1 MKKKILAALMAA
13 VMLFTILPLGT
24 LDTAW
29 AEERASATAGE
40 GSVSGGKLL
49 EGYLYR
55 LAGMD
60 IRSYENGFNS
70 SSMAAT
76 YSAKANLNAEE
87 KTVYNTLKAEIEK
100 IASGQRKDTNI
111 KTSGV
116 LGSQASADKVWH
128 ALLSDLPYELYWH
141 DKVIGINYVY
151 ILAAD
156 NTPFKDVT
164 FSFAVAQEF
173 RGKDMTTTNIPNV
186 PAAVQTAR
194 SVVAANASKS
204 DHDKL
209 QAYRQYIC
217 DQVSYNYAA
226 ARGEYANGYGNP
238 WQLLWV
244 FDGDSTTNVVCEGYA
259 KSFKYLCDL
268 TEESNGW
275 TGDVETI
282 NVTGTMGTE
291 NHMWNIVRIGG
302 GNYLVDVTNCDTGM
316 KGYPQKLFL
325 RGAVGDGISYTVEN
339 TVYTYG
345 TETRTGFAAADL
357 KLSGTDY
364 TPAATTLTAPT
375 VTLKADAASG
385 QPVISWTRV
394 NGAAQYEIY
403 RSATGK
409 ANSFS
414 IIRRTSALTYTDVNA
429 AAGNTYYYVVRAM
442 KGSGSSAVYS
452 KFSPAQSIQ
461 YAITSLNAP
470 TMTLTSA
477 ASGQPV
483 ISWTRVNG
491 AAQYEIYRSATG
503 KANSFSIIRRTS
515 ALTYTDVNAA
525 AGNTYYYVVRAI
537 SGSVKSAFCPAQSIQ
552 YAVAS
557 LNAPTMTLTSAAS
570 GQPVISWTKVNGAA
584 QYEVYRS
591 TNGKNFSI
599 IRRTAALSYTDTSA
613 AAGTTYYYQVRAI
626 NGSVKSAFCPAQ
638 SIQYA
643 ITSLNAPT
651 MTLTSAASGQPVVSW
666 TKVNGAA
673 QYEVY
678 RSATGKANSF
688 SIIRRTSALTYTDV
702 NAAAGNTYYYVV
714 RAINGSVKSAF
725 CAAQSIQYA
734 VASLNAPTM
743 TLTSAASGQPV
754 VSWTKVNGAAQYEV
768 YRSTNGKNF
777 SIIRRTAALSYT
789 DTSAAA
795 GTTYYYQVR
804 AINGSVK
811 SAFCAAQSIQYAVAS
826 LNAPTMTLTS
836 AASGQPVVSWTKVN
850 GAAQYEVYRSTNGKN
865 FSIVR
870 RTAALSFTDTS
881 AAAGTTYYYQVRAI
895 NGSVKSDFCA
905 AQSISLT
912 VSEYAGECGS
922 RATWR
927 LTDDGVLTISG
938 KDGIYEYG
946 WYEEDDV
953 YHPAPWA
960 EEGMPAVKKL
970 VVNSGIT
977 YIGSSAFE
985 GLDQLV
991 SVSLPDTM
999 EYIGWNAFR
1008 DCASLTSIVIPEG
1021 TKYLYGDA
1029 FIGCTSLRSVK
1040 LPSTLEDI
1048 GGCIFQGCTS
1058 LRDIVLPEGLS
1069 VITWRMFDGCTS
1081 LRSITIPGSVM
1092 AIYDDAF
1099 SGCTALTSV
1108 IFGGSRTDWENMTF
1122 NTGNDAL
1129 RRATPTCTG
1138 STALAAPVV
1147 TGSTN
1152 RSGMPLIQWNKVSGA
1167 ARYQLWC
1174 SRIYDDFGAVAYDLH
1189 ADWDEEWFWDGNCCS
1204 YLNNGSLEDGVT
1216 YSYKVRAVDANGNVG
1231 AFSKEIRITFEPVLA
1246 TPVISVTTNAQY
1258 QPVLAWDKVSGAGYY
1273 EVWRWCE
1280 EDETDQCI
1288 RRTAGLTWTDTTAEL
1303 GKTYWYYLR
1312 AYSPDWNFT
1321 TDTGSYYSA
1330 WSYSMRW
1337 DVLDTPEITE
1347 VYSPEAGKAVL
1358 GWTKVSGADQ
1368 YEIYRSTDG
1377 ENYSIVRRTAALTW
1391 TDTTVQSGRVYY
1403 KIRAVVN
1410 VGSAKGYSDFLW
1422 TNFFVR

>member
-13 VMLFTILPLGT
+13 VMLFAALPLGT

-76 YSAKANLNAEE
+76 YSAKANLNTEE
-87 KTVYNTLKAEIEK
+87 QTVYNTLKAEIEK

-111 KTSGV
+111 KTTGV

-141 DKVIGINYVY
+141 DKVIGINYAY

-173 RGKDMTTTNIPNV
+173 RGKDVTTTNIPNV

-194 SVVAANASKS
+194 SVVAANASKA

-226 ARGEYANGYGNP
+226 ARGEYANSYGNP

-282 NVTGTMGTE
+282 SVTGTMGTE

-375 VTLKADAASG
+375 MTLKADAASG
-385 QPVISWTRV
+385 QPVISWSKV
-394 NGAAQYEIY
+394 GGA
-403 RSATGK
+403 T
-409 ANSFS
+409 
-414 IIRRTSALTYTDVNA
+414 
-429 AAGNTYYYVVRAM
+429 
-442 KGSGSSAVYS
+442 
-452 KFSPAQSIQ
+452 
-461 YAITSLNAP
+461 
-470 TMTLTSA
+470 
-477 ASGQPV
+477 
-483 ISWTRVNG
+483 
-491 AAQYEIYRSATG
+491 
-503 KANSFSIIRRTS
+503 
-515 ALTYTDVNAA
+515 
-525 AGNTYYYVVRAI
+525 
-537 SGSVKSAFCPAQSIQ
+537 
-552 YAVAS
+552 
-557 LNAPTMTLTSAAS
+557 
-570 GQPVISWTKVNGAA
+570 
-584 QYEVYRS
+584 
-591 TNGKNFSI
+591 
-599 IRRTAALSYTDTSA
+599 
-613 AAGTTYYYQVRAI
+613 
-626 NGSVKSAFCPAQ
+626 
-638 SIQYA
+638 
-643 ITSLNAPT
+643 
-651 MTLTSAASGQPVVSW
+651 
-666 TKVNGAA
+666 

-734 VASLNAPTM
+734 VTSLNAPTM
-743 TLTSAASGQPV
+743 TLKADAASGQPV
-754 VSWTKVNGAAQYEV
+754 VSWAKVSGAAQYEV

-777 SIIRRTAALSYT
+777 SIVRRTAALSYT
-789 DTSAAA
+789 DTNAAA
-795 GTTYYYQVR
+795 GATYYYQVR

-811 SAFCAAQSIQYAVAS
+811 SDFCAAQSIQYAVAS

-836 AASGQPVVSWTKVN
+836 AASGQPVVSWTKVS

-870 RTAALSFTDTS
+870 RTAALSYTDTS
-881 AAAGTTYYYQVRAI
+881 AAAGATYYYQVRAI
-895 NGSVKSDFCA
+895 NGDVKSDFSP

-938 KDGIYEYG
+938 KDGIYNYG

-977 YIGSSAFE
+977 YIGDSAFE

-999 EYIGWNAFR
+999 EYIGWSAFS

-1021 TKYLYGDA
+1021 IDGLCDFTFA
-1029 FIGCTSLRSVK
+1029 RCTSLRSVK
-1040 LPSTLEDI
+1040 LPSTMRWID
-1048 GGCIFQGCTS
+1048 GCIFSGCTS
-1058 LRDIVLPEGLS
+1058 LQDIVLPEGLTD
-1069 VITWRMFDGCTS
+1069 ITWQMFKDCTS
-1081 LRSITIPGSVM
+1081 LRSITIPGSIMSVSN
-1092 AIYDDAF
+1092 DAF

-1129 RRATPTCTG
+1129 RRVTPTCTG

-1258 QPVLAWDKVSGAGYY
+1258 QPVLTWDKVSGAGYY

-1330 WSYSMRW
+1330 WGYSMRW
-1337 DVLDTPEITE
+1337 DVLDMPKLTE
-1347 VYSPEAGKAVL
+1347 AYSPEVGKAVI

-1391 TDTTVQSGRVYY
+1391 TDTTVQSGQVYY

-1422 TNFFVR
+1422 TSFFVR

>member
-40 GSVSGGKLL
+40 GSISGGKLL

-111 KTSGV
+111 KTTGV

-141 DKVIGINYVY
+141 DKVIGINYAY
-151 ILAAD
+151 TLAAD

-173 RGKDMTTTNIPNV
+173 RGKDMATTNIPNV

-226 ARGEYANGYGNP
+226 ARGEYANSYGNP

-385 QPVISWTRV
+385 QPVIRWSKV
-394 NGAAQYEIY
+394 GGATKYEVY

-442 KGSGSSAVYS
+442 KDSGSSAVYS

-483 ISWTRVNG
+483 I
-491 AAQYEIYRSATG
+491 
-503 KANSFSIIRRTS
+503 
-515 ALTYTDVNAA
+515 
-525 AGNTYYYVVRAI
+525 
-537 SGSVKSAFCPAQSIQ
+537 
-552 YAVAS
+552 
-557 LNAPTMTLTSAAS
+557 
-570 GQPVISWTKVNGAA
+570 
-584 QYEVYRS
+584 
-591 TNGKNFSI
+591 
-599 IRRTAALSYTDTSA
+599 
-613 AAGTTYYYQVRAI
+613 
-626 NGSVKSAFCPAQ
+626 
-638 SIQYA
+638 
-643 ITSLNAPT
+643 
-651 MTLTSAASGQPVVSW
+651 SW

-725 CAAQSIQYA
+725 C
-734 VASLNAPTM
+734 P
-743 TLTSAASGQPV
+743 
-754 VSWTKVNGAAQYEV
+754 
-768 YRSTNGKNF
+768 
-777 SIIRRTAALSYT
+777 
-789 DTSAAA
+789 
-795 GTTYYYQVR
+795 
-804 AINGSVK
+804 
-811 SAFCAAQSIQYAVAS
+811 
-826 LNAPTMTLTS
+826 
-836 AASGQPVVSWTKVN
+836 
-850 GAAQYEVYRSTNGKN
+850 
-865 FSIVR
+865 
-870 RTAALSFTDTS
+870 
-881 AAAGTTYYYQVRAI
+881 
-895 NGSVKSDFCA
+895 

-912 VSEYAGECGS
+912 VSEYGGECGS

-946 WYEEDDV
+946 WYGEDDV

-977 YIGSSAFE
+977 YIGSSTFE
-985 GLDQLV
+985 GLDQLT

-999 EYIGWNAFR
+999 EYIGWGAFS
-1008 DCASLTSIVIPEG
+1008 DCASLTSIVVPEG
-1021 TKYLYGDA
+1021 IKVLYA
-1029 FIGCTSLRSVK
+1029 NTFARCTSLRSVK
-1040 LPSTLEDI
+1040 LPSTLEWIND
-1048 GGCIFQGCTS
+1048 CIFSGCTS
-1058 LRDIVLPEGLS
+1058 LQDIVLPEG
-1069 VITWRMFDGCTS
+1069 IDYIPWRMFDGCTS
-1081 LRSITIPGSVM
+1081 LRSVTIPGSIMSVSN
-1092 AIYDDAF
+1092 DAF

-1129 RRATPTCTG
+1129 RRVTPTCTG

-1147 TGSTN
+1147 TGSTD
-1152 RSGMPLIQWNKVSGA
+1152 RSGMPLVQWNKVSGA
-1167 ARYQLWC
+1167 AKYQLWC

-1258 QPVLAWDKVSGAGYY
+1258 QPVLTWDKVSGAGYY

-1280 EDETDQCI
+1280 EDGTDQCI

-1330 WSYSMRW
+1330 WGYSMRW

>member
-40 GSVSGGKLL
+40 GSISGGKLL

-87 KTVYNTLKAEIEK
+87 QTVYNTLKAEIEK

-111 KTSGV
+111 KTTGV

-141 DKVIGINYVY
+141 DKVIGINYAY
-151 ILAAD
+151 TLAAD

-385 QPVISWTRV
+385 QPVISWSKV
-394 NGAAQYEIY
+394 GGATQYEVY

-470 TMTLTSA
+470 SMTLTSA

-515 ALTYTDVNAA
+515 ALTYTDTTAA

-537 SGSVKSAFCPAQSIQ
+537 S
-552 YAVAS
+552 
-557 LNAPTMTLTSAAS
+557 
-570 GQPVISWTKVNGAA
+570 
-584 QYEVYRS
+584 
-591 TNGKNFSI
+591 
-599 IRRTAALSYTDTSA
+599 
-613 AAGTTYYYQVRAI
+613 
-626 NGSVKSAFCPAQ
+626 
-638 SIQYA
+638 
-643 ITSLNAPT
+643 
-651 MTLTSAASGQPVVSW
+651 
-666 TKVNGAA
+666 
-673 QYEVY
+673 
-678 RSATGKANSF
+678 
-688 SIIRRTSALTYTDV
+688 
-702 NAAAGNTYYYVV
+702 
-714 RAINGSVKSAF
+714 
-725 CAAQSIQYA
+725 
-734 VASLNAPTM
+734 
-743 TLTSAASGQPV
+743 
-754 VSWTKVNGAAQYEV
+754 
-768 YRSTNGKNF
+768 
-777 SIIRRTAALSYT
+777 
-789 DTSAAA
+789 
-795 GTTYYYQVR
+795 
-804 AINGSVK
+804 GSVK

-870 RTAALSFTDTS
+870 RTAALSYTDTS

-905 AQSISLT
+905 AQSIRYGAKSIKVGFITLHDENST
-912 VSEYAGECGS
+912 YDLNFINGAKEAIANLG
-922 RATWR
+922 
-927 LTDDGVLTISG
+927 LTDADYILKTNVPEGQECYDVAVDLAESG
-938 KDGIYEYG
+938 CDIIFANSYGHQYYMLQAARGYPDVQFCVASGILAHTSNLSNYHDAYASIYEGRYLAG
-946 WYEEDDV
+946 I
-953 YHPAPWA
+953 AA
-960 EEGMPAVKKL
+960 GMKLNAMIEAGKFTADEAV
-970 VVNSGIT
+970 VG
-977 YIGSSAFE
+977 Y
-985 GLDQLV
+985 
-991 SVSLPDTM
+991 
-999 EYIGWNAFR
+999 
-1008 DCASLTSIVIPEG
+1008 
-1021 TKYLYGDA
+1021 
-1029 FIGCTSLRSVK
+1029 
-1040 LPSTLEDI
+1040 
-1048 GGCIFQGCTS
+1048 
-1058 LRDIVLPEGLS
+1058 
-1069 VITWRMFDGCTS
+1069 
-1081 LRSITIPGSVM
+1081 
-1092 AIYDDAF
+1092 
-1099 SGCTALTSV
+1099 
-1108 IFGGSRTDWENMTF
+1108 
-1122 NTGNDAL
+1122 
-1129 RRATPTCTG
+1129 
-1138 STALAAPVV
+1138 
-1147 TGSTN
+1147 
-1152 RSGMPLIQWNKVSGA
+1152 
-1167 ARYQLWC
+1167 
-1174 SRIYDDFGAVAYDLH
+1174 
-1189 ADWDEEWFWDGNCCS
+1189 
-1204 YLNNGSLEDGVT
+1204 
-1216 YSYKVRAVDANGNVG
+1216 VG
-1231 AFSKEIRITFEPVLA
+1231 AFPYAEVISAYTAFFLGVRSVCPAATMEVAFTGSWYTEDLEKESAQRLIDRGCKLISQYSDSLGAPVACENAGIPNVSYNGSARAAAPNTYIISSRINWTPYYEYAIGAVMKGENIATDWTGTLA
-1246 TPVISVTTNAQY
+1246 TGSVVVEDLNTKVAAAGTAA
-1258 QPVLAWDKVSGAGYY
+1258 VLTDVTAKLKNGTIHVFDCNTFTVNGKKV
-1273 EVWRWCE
+1273 
-1280 EDETDQCI
+1280 T
-1288 RRTAGLTWTDTTAEL
+1288 
-1303 GKTYWYYLR
+1303 
-1312 AYSPDWNFT
+1312 
-1321 TDTGSYYSA
+1321 SYYA
-1330 WSYSMRW
+1330 
-1337 DVLDTPEITE
+1337 DVDLDADYTPDTE
-1347 VYSPEAGKAVL
+1347 VIHDGYFAESEF
-1358 GWTKVSGADQ
+1358 
-1368 YEIYRSTDG
+1368 RSAPYFDLLIDG
-1377 ENYSIVRRTAALTW
+1377 IERLNIV
-1391 TDTTVQSGRVYY
+1391 
-1403 KIRAVVN
+1403 
-1410 VGSAKGYSDFLW
+1410 F
-1422 TNFFVR
+1422 

>member
-87 KTVYNTLKAEIEK
+87 QTVYNTLKAEIEK

-111 KTSGV
+111 KTTGV
-116 LGSQASADKVWH
+116 LGSQASATKVWH

-141 DKVIGINYVY
+141 DKTEGKGVTFTYSGS
-151 ILAAD
+151 
-156 NTPFKDVT
+156 FKDVT

-226 ARGEYANGYGNP
+226 ARGEYANSYGNP

-385 QPVISWTRV
+385 QPVISWSKVGGATR
-394 NGAAQYEIY
+394 YEVY

-470 TMTLTSA
+470 SMTLTSA

-483 ISWTRVNG
+483 ISWTKVNG
-491 AAQYEIYRSATG
+491 AAQYEVYRSATG

-537 SGSVKSAFCPAQSIQ
+537 
-552 YAVAS
+552 
-557 LNAPTMTLTSAAS
+557 
-570 GQPVISWTKVNGAA
+570 
-584 QYEVYRS
+584 
-591 TNGKNFSI
+591 
-599 IRRTAALSYTDTSA
+599 
-613 AAGTTYYYQVRAI
+613 

-638 SIQYA
+638 TIKYA

-734 VASLNAPTM
+734 V
-743 TLTSAASGQPV
+743 V
-754 VSWTKVNGAAQYEV
+754 
-768 YRSTNGKNF
+768 
-777 SIIRRTAALSYT
+777 
-789 DTSAAA
+789 
-795 GTTYYYQVR
+795 
-804 AINGSVK
+804 
-811 SAFCAAQSIQYAVAS
+811 S

-870 RTAALSFTDTS
+870 RTAALSYTDTS

-895 NGSVKSDFCA
+895 NGSVKSAFCP

-946 WYEEDDV
+946 WYGEDDV

-977 YIGSSAFE
+977 YIGSSTFE
-985 GLDQLV
+985 GLDQLT

-999 EYIGWNAFR
+999 EYIGWGAFS
-1008 DCASLTSIVIPEG
+1008 DCASLTSIVVPEG
-1021 TKYLYGDA
+1021 IKVLYA
-1029 FIGCTSLRSVK
+1029 NTFARCTSLRSVK
-1040 LPSTLEDI
+1040 LPSTLEWIND
-1048 GGCIFQGCTS
+1048 CIFSGCTS
-1058 LRDIVLPEGLS
+1058 LRDIVLPEG
-1069 VITWRMFDGCTS
+1069 IDYIPWRMFDGCTS
-1081 LRSITIPGSVM
+1081 LRSVTIPGSIMSVSN
-1092 AIYDDAF
+1092 DAF

-1108 IFGGSRTDWENMTF
+1108 IFGGSRADWENMTF

-1129 RRATPTCTG
+1129 RRVTPTCTG

-1330 WSYSMRW
+1330 WGYSMRW

>member
-87 KTVYNTLKAEIEK
+87 QTVYNTLKAEIEK

-111 KTSGV
+111 KTTGV

-141 DKVIGINYVY
+141 DKVIGINYAY
-151 ILAAD
+151 TLAAG

-194 SVVAANASKS
+194 SVVAANAPKS

-226 ARGEYANGYGNP
+226 ARGEYANSYGNP

-282 NVTGTMGTE
+282 SVTGTMGTE

-364 TPAATTLTAPT
+364 TPAATTLTVPT
-375 VTLKADAASG
+375 MTLKADAASG
-385 QPVISWTRV
+385 QPVISWSKV
-394 NGAAQYEIY
+394 GGATQYEVY

-470 TMTLTSA
+470 SMTLTSA

-483 ISWTRVNG
+483 I
-491 AAQYEIYRSATG
+491 
-503 KANSFSIIRRTS
+503 
-515 ALTYTDVNAA
+515 
-525 AGNTYYYVVRAI
+525 
-537 SGSVKSAFCPAQSIQ
+537 
-552 YAVAS
+552 
-557 LNAPTMTLTSAAS
+557 
-570 GQPVISWTKVNGAA
+570 
-584 QYEVYRS
+584 
-591 TNGKNFSI
+591 
-599 IRRTAALSYTDTSA
+599 
-613 AAGTTYYYQVRAI
+613 
-626 NGSVKSAFCPAQ
+626 
-638 SIQYA
+638 
-643 ITSLNAPT
+643 
-651 MTLTSAASGQPVVSW
+651 SW

-702 NAAAGNTYYYVV
+702 
-714 RAINGSVKSAF
+714 
-725 CAAQSIQYA
+725 
-734 VASLNAPTM
+734 
-743 TLTSAASGQPV
+743 
-754 VSWTKVNGAAQYEV
+754 
-768 YRSTNGKNF
+768 
-777 SIIRRTAALSYT
+777 
-789 DTSAAA
+789 SAAA

-811 SAFCAAQSIQYAVAS
+811 SAFCPAQSIQYAVAS

-870 RTAALSFTDTS
+870 RTAALSYTDTS

-946 WYEEDDV
+946 WYGEDDV

-977 YIGSSAFE
+977 YIGSSTFE
-985 GLDQLV
+985 GLDQLT

-999 EYIGWNAFR
+999 EYIGWGAFS
-1008 DCASLTSIVIPEG
+1008 DCASLTSIVVPEG
-1021 TKYLYGDA
+1021 IKVLYA
-1029 FIGCTSLRSVK
+1029 NTFARCTSLRSVK
-1040 LPSTLEDI
+1040 LPSTLEWIND
-1048 GGCIFQGCTS
+1048 CIFSGCTS
-1058 LRDIVLPEGLS
+1058 LQDIVLPEG
-1069 VITWRMFDGCTS
+1069 IDYIPWRMFDGCTS
-1081 LRSITIPGSVM
+1081 LRSVTIPGSIMSVSN
-1092 AIYDDAF
+1092 DAF

-1129 RRATPTCTG
+1129 RRVTPTCTG

-1231 AFSKEIRITFEPVLA
+1231 AFSKEVRITFEPVLA

-1258 QPVLAWDKVSGAGYY
+1258 QPVLTWDKVSGAGYY

-1330 WSYSMRW
+1330 WGYSMRW

>member
-40 GSVSGGKLL
+40 GSISGGKLL

-111 KTSGV
+111 KTTGV

-141 DKVIGINYVY
+141 DKVIGINYAY
-151 ILAAD
+151 TLAAD

-173 RGKDMTTTNIPNV
+173 RGKDMATTNIPNV

-226 ARGEYANGYGNP
+226 ARGEYANSYGNP

-385 QPVISWTRV
+385 QPVIRWSKV
-394 NGAAQYEIY
+394 GGA
-403 RSATGK
+403 
-409 ANSFS
+409 
-414 IIRRTSALTYTDVNA
+414 
-429 AAGNTYYYVVRAM
+429 
-442 KGSGSSAVYS
+442 
-452 KFSPAQSIQ
+452 
-461 YAITSLNAP
+461 
-470 TMTLTSA
+470 
-477 ASGQPV
+477 
-483 ISWTRVNG
+483 
-491 AAQYEIYRSATG
+491 
-503 KANSFSIIRRTS
+503 
-515 ALTYTDVNAA
+515 
-525 AGNTYYYVVRAI
+525 
-537 SGSVKSAFCPAQSIQ
+537 
-552 YAVAS
+552 
-557 LNAPTMTLTSAAS
+557 
-570 GQPVISWTKVNGAA
+570 TK
-584 QYEVYRS
+584 
-591 TNGKNFSI
+591 
-599 IRRTAALSYTDTSA
+599 
-613 AAGTTYYYQVRAI
+613 
-626 NGSVKSAFCPAQ
+626 
-638 SIQYA
+638 
-643 ITSLNAPT
+643 
-651 MTLTSAASGQPVVSW
+651 
-666 TKVNGAA
+666 
-673 QYEVY
+673 YEVY

-714 RAINGSVKSAF
+714 RAMKDSGSSAVYSKF
-725 CAAQSIQYA
+725 SPAQSIQYA
-734 VASLNAPTM
+734 ITSLNAPTM

-754 VSWTKVNGAAQYEV
+754 VSWTKV
-768 YRSTNGKNF
+768 S
-777 SIIRRTAALSYT
+777 
-789 DTSAAA
+789 
-795 GTTYYYQVR
+795 
-804 AINGSVK
+804 
-811 SAFCAAQSIQYAVAS
+811 
-826 LNAPTMTLTS
+826 
-836 AASGQPVVSWTKVN
+836 

-870 RTAALSFTDTS
+870 RTAALSYTDTT
-881 AAAGTTYYYQVRAI
+881 AAAGATYYYQVRAI
-895 NGSVKSDFCA
+895 NGSVKSAFCP

-912 VSEYAGECGS
+912 VSEYGGECGS

-946 WYEEDDV
+946 WYGEDDV

-977 YIGSSAFE
+977 YIGSSTFE
-985 GLDQLV
+985 GLDQLT

-999 EYIGWNAFR
+999 EYIGWGAFS
-1008 DCASLTSIVIPEG
+1008 DCASLTSIVVPEG
-1021 TKYLYGDA
+1021 IKVLYA
-1029 FIGCTSLRSVK
+1029 NTFARCTSLRSVK
-1040 LPSTLEDI
+1040 LPSTLEWIND
-1048 GGCIFQGCTS
+1048 CIFSGCTS
-1058 LRDIVLPEGLS
+1058 LQDIVLPEG
-1069 VITWRMFDGCTS
+1069 IDYIPWRMFDGCTS
-1081 LRSITIPGSVM
+1081 LRSVTIPGSIMSVSN
-1092 AIYDDAF
+1092 DAF

-1129 RRATPTCTG
+1129 RRVTPTCTG

-1147 TGSTN
+1147 TGSTD
-1152 RSGMPLIQWNKVSGA
+1152 RSGMPLVQWNKVSGA
-1167 ARYQLWC
+1167 AKYQLWC

-1258 QPVLAWDKVSGAGYY
+1258 QPVLTWDKVSGAGYY

-1280 EDETDQCI
+1280 EDGTDQCI

-1330 WSYSMRW
+1330 WGYSMRW

>member
-29 AEERASATAGE
+29 AEERASATASE

-87 KTVYNTLKAEIEK
+87 QTVYNTLKAEIEK

-111 KTSGV
+111 KTTGV

-141 DKVIGINYVY
+141 DKVIGINYAY

-173 RGKDMTTTNIPNV
+173 RGKDVTTTNIPNV

-194 SVVAANASKS
+194 SVVAANASKA

-226 ARGEYANGYGNP
+226 ARGEYANVYGNP

-282 NVTGTMGTE
+282 SVTGTMGTE

-385 QPVISWTRV
+385 QPVISWSKV
-394 NGAAQYEIY
+394 GGATQYEVY

-470 TMTLTSA
+470 SMTLTSA

-537 SGSVKSAFCPAQSIQ
+537 NGSVKSAFCAAQTIK
-552 YAVAS
+552 YAITS
-557 LNAPTMTLTSAAS
+557 LTAPTMTQKADTSS
-570 GQPVISWTKVNGAA
+570 GQPVISWTKVSGAA

-599 IRRTAALSYTDTSA
+599 VRRTAALSYTDTSA

-626 NGSVKSAFCPAQ
+626 NGSVKSD
-638 SIQYA
+638 
-643 ITSLNAPT
+643 
-651 MTLTSAASGQPVVSW
+651 
-666 TKVNGAA
+666 
-673 QYEVY
+673 
-678 RSATGKANSF
+678 F
-688 SIIRRTSALTYTDV
+688 S
-702 NAAAGNTYYYVV
+702 
-714 RAINGSVKSAF
+714 
-725 CAAQSIQYA
+725 
-734 VASLNAPTM
+734 P
-743 TLTSAASGQPV
+743 
-754 VSWTKVNGAAQYEV
+754 
-768 YRSTNGKNF
+768 
-777 SIIRRTAALSYT
+777 
-789 DTSAAA
+789 
-795 GTTYYYQVR
+795 
-804 AINGSVK
+804 
-811 SAFCAAQSIQYAVAS
+811 AQSIQYAVAS

-881 AAAGTTYYYQVRAI
+881 AAAGNTYYYVVRAI
-895 NGSVKSDFCA
+895 NGSVKSAFCA
-905 AQSISLT
+905 AQSIQYGAKSIKVGFITLHDENST
-912 VSEYAGECGS
+912 YDLNFINGAKEAIANLG
-922 RATWR
+922 
-927 LTDDGVLTISG
+927 LTDADYILKTNVPEGQECYDVAVDLAESG
-938 KDGIYEYG
+938 CDIIFANSYGHQYYMLQAARGYPDVQFCVASGILAHTSNLSNYHDAYASIYEGRYLAG
-946 WYEEDDV
+946 I
-953 YHPAPWA
+953 AA
-960 EEGMPAVKKL
+960 GMKLNAMIEAGKFTADEAV
-970 VVNSGIT
+970 VG
-977 YIGSSAFE
+977 Y
-985 GLDQLV
+985 
-991 SVSLPDTM
+991 
-999 EYIGWNAFR
+999 
-1008 DCASLTSIVIPEG
+1008 
-1021 TKYLYGDA
+1021 
-1029 FIGCTSLRSVK
+1029 
-1040 LPSTLEDI
+1040 
-1048 GGCIFQGCTS
+1048 
-1058 LRDIVLPEGLS
+1058 
-1069 VITWRMFDGCTS
+1069 
-1081 LRSITIPGSVM
+1081 
-1092 AIYDDAF
+1092 
-1099 SGCTALTSV
+1099 
-1108 IFGGSRTDWENMTF
+1108 
-1122 NTGNDAL
+1122 
-1129 RRATPTCTG
+1129 
-1138 STALAAPVV
+1138 
-1147 TGSTN
+1147 
-1152 RSGMPLIQWNKVSGA
+1152 
-1167 ARYQLWC
+1167 
-1174 SRIYDDFGAVAYDLH
+1174 
-1189 ADWDEEWFWDGNCCS
+1189 
-1204 YLNNGSLEDGVT
+1204 
-1216 YSYKVRAVDANGNVG
+1216 VG
-1231 AFSKEIRITFEPVLA
+1231 AFPYAEVISAYTAFFLGVRSVCPAATMEVAFTGSWYTEDLEKESAQRLIDRGCKLISQYSDSLGAPVACENAGIPNVSYNGSARAAAPNTYIISSRINWTPYYEYAIGAVMKGENIATDWTGTLA
-1246 TPVISVTTNAQY
+1246 TGSVVVEDLNTKVAAAGTAA
-1258 QPVLAWDKVSGAGYY
+1258 VLTDVTAKLKNGTIHVFDCNTFTVNGKKV
-1273 EVWRWCE
+1273 
-1280 EDETDQCI
+1280 T
-1288 RRTAGLTWTDTTAEL
+1288 
-1303 GKTYWYYLR
+1303 
-1312 AYSPDWNFT
+1312 
-1321 TDTGSYYSA
+1321 SYYA
-1330 WSYSMRW
+1330 
-1337 DVLDTPEITE
+1337 DVDLDADYTPDTE
-1347 VYSPEAGKAVL
+1347 VIHDGYFAESEF
-1358 GWTKVSGADQ
+1358 
-1368 YEIYRSTDG
+1368 RSAPYFDLLIDG
-1377 ENYSIVRRTAALTW
+1377 IERLNIV
-1391 TDTTVQSGRVYY
+1391 
-1403 KIRAVVN
+1403 
-1410 VGSAKGYSDFLW
+1410 F
-1422 TNFFVR
+1422 

>member
-87 KTVYNTLKAEIEK
+87 QTVYNTLKAEIEK

-111 KTSGV
+111 KTTGV

-141 DKVIGINYVY
+141 DKVIGINYAY
-151 ILAAD
+151 TLAAD

-282 NVTGTMGTE
+282 NVTGTMDTE

-385 QPVISWTRV
+385 QPVISWSKV
-394 NGAAQYEIY
+394 GGATQYEVY

-470 TMTLTSA
+470 SMTLTSA

-483 ISWTRVNG
+483 I
-491 AAQYEIYRSATG
+491 
-503 KANSFSIIRRTS
+503 
-515 ALTYTDVNAA
+515 
-525 AGNTYYYVVRAI
+525 
-537 SGSVKSAFCPAQSIQ
+537 
-552 YAVAS
+552 
-557 LNAPTMTLTSAAS
+557 
-570 GQPVISWTKVNGAA
+570 
-584 QYEVYRS
+584 
-591 TNGKNFSI
+591 
-599 IRRTAALSYTDTSA
+599 
-613 AAGTTYYYQVRAI
+613 
-626 NGSVKSAFCPAQ
+626 
-638 SIQYA
+638 
-643 ITSLNAPT
+643 
-651 MTLTSAASGQPVVSW
+651 SW

-714 RAINGSVKSAF
+714 RAMKGSGSSAVYSKF
-725 CAAQSIQYA
+725 SPAQSIQYA
-734 VASLNAPTM
+734 ITSLNAPSM

-754 VSWTKVNGAAQYEV
+754 ISWTKVNGAAQYEV

-777 SIIRRTAALSYT
+777 SIIRRTAALAYT
-789 DTSAAA
+789 DTTAAA

-811 SAFCAAQSIQYAVAS
+811 SAFCPAQSIQYAVAS

-870 RTAALSFTDTS
+870 RTAALSYTDTS

-895 NGSVKSDFCA
+895 NGSVKSDFCP

-912 VSEYAGECGS
+912 VSEYGGECGS

-946 WYEEDDV
+946 WYGEDDV

-977 YIGSSAFE
+977 YIGSSTFE
-985 GLDQLV
+985 GLDQLT

-999 EYIGWNAFR
+999 EYIGWGAFS
-1008 DCASLTSIVIPEG
+1008 DCASLTSIVVPEG
-1021 TKYLYGDA
+1021 IKVLYA
-1029 FIGCTSLRSVK
+1029 NTFARCTSLRSVK
-1040 LPSTLEDI
+1040 LPSTLEWIND
-1048 GGCIFQGCTS
+1048 CIFSGCTS
-1058 LRDIVLPEGLS
+1058 LQDIVLPEG
-1069 VITWRMFDGCTS
+1069 IDYIPWRMFDGCTS
-1081 LRSITIPGSVM
+1081 LRSVTIPGSIMSVSN
-1092 AIYDDAF
+1092 DAF

-1129 RRATPTCTG
+1129 RRVTPTCTG

-1147 TGSTN
+1147 TGSTD
-1152 RSGMPLIQWNKVSGA
+1152 RSGMPLVQWNKVSGA
-1167 ARYQLWC
+1167 AKYQLWC

-1280 EDETDQCI
+1280 EDGTDQCI

-1330 WSYSMRW
+1330 WGYSMRW

>member
-13 VMLFTILPLGT
+13 VMLFTVLPLGT

-29 AEERASATAGE
+29 AEERASATANSGSISSGE
-40 GSVSGGKLL
+40 LL
-49 EGYLYR
+49 DGYLYR

-60 IRSYENGFNS
+60 IRSYETGFSS
-70 SSMAAT
+70 SSMAAS
-76 YSAKANLNAEE
+76 YSAKANLNGVEQ
-87 KTVYNTLKAEIEK
+87 TVYNTLKAEIEK
-100 IASGQRKDTNI
+100 IASGQRKDTSI
-111 KTSGV
+111 KTTGV
-116 LGSQASADKVWH
+116 LGSQDSAIKVWH
-128 ALLSDLPYELYWH
+128 ALLADLPYELYWH
-141 DKVIGINYVY
+141 DKTKGVDFTFTGS
-151 ILAAD
+151 
-156 NTPFKDVT
+156 FKDVT

-173 RGKDMTTTNIPNV
+173 RGKDLHTTNIPNV

-194 SVVAANASKS
+194 SVVAANTSKS

-282 NVTGTMGTE
+282 SVTGTMGTE

-316 KGYPQKLFL
+316 KGYPRKLFL
-325 RGAVGDGISYTVEN
+325 RGAVGNGIFYTVEN
-339 TVYTYG
+339 TVYTYDDV
-345 TETRTGFAAADL
+345 TRTGFAAADL

-375 VTLKADAASG
+375 VTLKADASTG
-385 QPVISWTRV
+385 QPAISWSKV
-394 NGAAQYEIY
+394 SGAAQYEVY

-414 IIRRTSALTYTDVNA
+414 IIRRTAALSYTDTSA

-442 KGSGSSAVYS
+442 KGSGSSATYS
-452 KFSPAQSIQ
+452 KFSKAQQ
-461 YAITSLNAP
+461 ITYTVSSLAVP

-483 ISWTRVNG
+483 VSWTKVNG
-491 AAQYEIYRSATG
+491 AAQYEIYRSTDG
-503 KANSFSIIRRTS
+503 VKFSIIRRTA
-515 ALTYTDVNAA
+515 ALAYTDTSAV
-525 AGNTYYYVVRAI
+525 AGTTYYYKVRAI
-537 SGSVKSAFCPAQSIQ
+537 SGSMYSDFCAVQTIKYAITSLTAPTMTLTATDNGQPVISWTKVSGAAQYEIFRSTDGSKFSIIRRTAALSYTDTSAAAGTTYYYQVRAINGDVKSAFCAAQSIQ
-552 YAVAS
+552 YAIGS
-557 LNAPTMTLTSAAS
+557 LTAPTMTLTSAAG
-570 GQPVISWTKVNGAA
+570 GQPVISWSKVNGAA
-584 QYEVYRS
+584 QYEIFRS
-591 TNGKNFSI
+591 TDGSKFSI

-626 NGSVKSAFCPAQ
+626 NGSVKSDFCAAQ

-643 ITSLNAPT
+643 IASLTAPT
-651 MTLTSAASGQPVVSW
+651 MTLTSAA
-666 TKVNGAA
+666 N
-673 QYEVY
+673 
-678 RSATGKANSF
+678 
-688 SIIRRTSALTYTDV
+688 
-702 NAAAGNTYYYVV
+702 
-714 RAINGSVKSAF
+714 
-725 CAAQSIQYA
+725 
-734 VASLNAPTM
+734 
-743 TLTSAASGQPV
+743 GQPV

-768 YRSTNGKNF
+768 YRSTNGKSF
-777 SIIRRTAALSYT
+777 SIVRRTSLQSWA
-789 DTSAAA
+789 DTTAAA

-811 SAFCAAQSIQYAVAS
+811 SGFCAAQSIQYAVAS
-826 LNAPTMTLTS
+826 LAAPAMTLTTTDN
-836 AASGQPVVSWTKVN
+836 GQPVVSWSKVN
-850 GAAQYEVYRSTNGKN
+850 GAAQYEVYRSTDGSK

-870 RTAALSFTDTS
+870 RTAALGFTDTS
-881 AAAGTTYYYQVRAI
+881 AAAGATYYYQVRAI
-895 NGSVKSDFCA
+895 NGSVKSDFCP

-912 VSEYAGECGS
+912 VSEYGGECGS
-922 RATWR
+922 RATWS

-953 YHPAPWA
+953 YHPAPWT

-977 YIGSSAFE
+977 YIGGWAFS
-985 GLDQLV
+985 GLEQLA
-991 SVSLPDTM
+991 SVSLPDTL
-999 EYIGWNAFR
+999 EYIGWSAFR
-1008 DCASLTSIVIPEG
+1008 ECASLTSIVIPEG

-1048 GGCIFQGCTS
+1048 DGCIFQGCTS
-1058 LRDIVLPEGLS
+1058 LQDIVLLEGMTF
-1069 VITWRMFDGCTS
+1069 IPWRMFDGCTS
-1081 LRSITIPGSVM
+1081 LRSVTIPSSIMSVSN
-1092 AIYDDAF
+1092 DAF

-1108 IFGGSRTDWENMTF
+1108 IFGGSRADWESITF

-1129 RRATPTCTG
+1129 RRITPTCTG
-1138 STALAAPVV
+1138 STGLAAPVV

-1167 ARYQLWC
+1167 AGYQLWC
-1174 SRIYDDFGAVAYDLH
+1174 SRIYDDFGAVAYDLY
-1189 ADWDEEWFWDGNCCS
+1189 ADGNEDWFWDGNRCT
-1204 YLNNGSLEDGVT
+1204 YMNNGSLEDGVT

-1231 AFSKEIRITFEPVLA
+1231 AFSKEVRITFEPVLA

-1258 QPVLAWDKVSGAGYY
+1258 QPVLTWDKVSGAGYY

-1280 EDETDQCI
+1280 EDETDQRI
-1288 RRTAGLTWTDTTAEL
+1288 RRTAGLTWTDATAEL

-1330 WSYSMRW
+1330 WGYSMRW
-1337 DVLDTPEITE
+1337 SVLDTPELTE
-1347 VYSPEAGKAVL
+1347 AYSPEVGKAVIS
-1358 GWTKVSGADQ
+1358 WTKVSGADQ

-1377 ENYSIVRRTAALTW
+1377 ENYSLVNRTSALTW

-1410 VGSAKGYSDFLW
+1410 VGSAKGYSDFLRI
-1422 TNFFVR
+1422 NFFVR

>member
-87 KTVYNTLKAEIEK
+87 QTVYKTLKAEIEK

-111 KTSGV
+111 KTTGV

-141 DKVIGINYVY
+141 DKVIGINYAY
-151 ILAAD
+151 TLAAD

-385 QPVISWTRV
+385 QPVISWSKV
-394 NGAAQYEIY
+394 GGA
-403 RSATGK
+403 T
-409 ANSFS
+409 
-414 IIRRTSALTYTDVNA
+414 
-429 AAGNTYYYVVRAM
+429 
-442 KGSGSSAVYS
+442 
-452 KFSPAQSIQ
+452 
-461 YAITSLNAP
+461 
-470 TMTLTSA
+470 
-477 ASGQPV
+477 
-483 ISWTRVNG
+483 
-491 AAQYEIYRSATG
+491 
-503 KANSFSIIRRTS
+503 
-515 ALTYTDVNAA
+515 
-525 AGNTYYYVVRAI
+525 
-537 SGSVKSAFCPAQSIQ
+537 
-552 YAVAS
+552 
-557 LNAPTMTLTSAAS
+557 
-570 GQPVISWTKVNGAA
+570 
-584 QYEVYRS
+584 
-591 TNGKNFSI
+591 
-599 IRRTAALSYTDTSA
+599 
-613 AAGTTYYYQVRAI
+613 
-626 NGSVKSAFCPAQ
+626 
-638 SIQYA
+638 
-643 ITSLNAPT
+643 
-651 MTLTSAASGQPVVSW
+651 
-666 TKVNGAA
+666 

-754 VSWTKVNGAAQYEV
+754 VSWTKVSGAAQYEV

-777 SIIRRTAALSYT
+777 SIVRRTAALSYT

-811 SAFCAAQSIQYAVAS
+811 SAFCAAQSIQYAITS

-870 RTAALSFTDTS
+870 RTAALSYTDTS

-895 NGSVKSDFCA
+895 NGSVKSDFCP

-912 VSEYAGECGS
+912 VSEYGGECGS

-938 KDGIYEYG
+938 KDGIYNYG

-977 YIGSSAFE
+977 YIGDSAFE
-985 GLDQLV
+985 RLDQLV

-999 EYIGWNAFR
+999 EYIGWGAFS
-1008 DCASLTSIVIPEG
+1008 DCASLTSIVVPEG
-1021 TKYLYGDA
+1021 IKVLCANTFA
-1029 FIGCTSLRSVK
+1029 RCTSLRSVK
-1040 LPSTLEDI
+1040 LPSTMSWID
-1048 GGCIFQGCTS
+1048 GCIFSGCTS
-1058 LRDIVLPEGLS
+1058 LQDIVLPEGLTD
-1069 VITWRMFDGCTS
+1069 ITWQMFKDCTS
-1081 LRSITIPGSVM
+1081 LRSITIPGSIMSVSN
-1092 AIYDDAF
+1092 DAF

-1108 IFGGSRTDWENMTF
+1108 IFGGSRADWENMTF

-1129 RRATPTCTG
+1129 RRVTPTCTG
-1138 STALAAPVV
+1138 STGLAAPVV
-1147 TGSTN
+1147 TGSTD
-1152 RSGMPLIQWNKVSGA
+1152 RSGMPLVQWNKVSGA
-1167 ARYQLWC
+1167 AKYQLWR
-1174 SRIYDDFGAVAYDLH
+1174 SQIYDDFGAVAYDLY
-1189 ADWDEEWFWDGNCCS
+1189 ADWDEEWLWDGNCCS

-1258 QPVLAWDKVSGAGYY
+1258 QPVLTWDKVSGAGYY

-1280 EDETDQCI
+1280 EDGTDQCI

-1330 WSYSMRW
+1330 WGYSMRW
-1337 DVLDTPEITE
+1337 DVLDMPKLTE
-1347 VYSPEAGKAVL
+1347 AYSPEVGKAVI

-1391 TDTTVQSGRVYY
+1391 TDTTVQSGQVYY

-1410 VGSAKGYSDFLW
+1410 VGSAKGYSDFLQIS
-1422 TNFFVR
+1422 FFVR

>member
-29 AEERASATAGE
+29 AEERASATASE

-76 YSAKANLNAEE
+76 YSAKANLNTEE
-87 KTVYNTLKAEIEK
+87 QTVYNTLKAEIEK

-111 KTSGV
+111 KTTGV

-141 DKVIGINYVY
+141 DKVIGINYAY

-173 RGKDMTTTNIPNV
+173 RGKDVTTTNIPNV

-194 SVVAANASKS
+194 SVVAANASKA

-226 ARGEYANGYGNP
+226 ARGEYANVYGNP

-282 NVTGTMGTE
+282 SVTGTMGTE

-364 TPAATTLTAPT
+364 TPAATTLTVPT
-375 VTLKADAASG
+375 MTLKADAASG
-385 QPVISWTRV
+385 QPVISWSKV
-394 NGAAQYEIY
+394 GGATQYEVY

-483 ISWTRVNG
+483 
-491 AAQYEIYRSATG
+491 
-503 KANSFSIIRRTS
+503 
-515 ALTYTDVNAA
+515 
-525 AGNTYYYVVRAI
+525 
-537 SGSVKSAFCPAQSIQ
+537 
-552 YAVAS
+552 
-557 LNAPTMTLTSAAS
+557 
-570 GQPVISWTKVNGAA
+570 
-584 QYEVYRS
+584 
-591 TNGKNFSI
+591 
-599 IRRTAALSYTDTSA
+599 
-613 AAGTTYYYQVRAI
+613 
-626 NGSVKSAFCPAQ
+626 
-638 SIQYA
+638 
-643 ITSLNAPT
+643 
-651 MTLTSAASGQPVVSW
+651 
-666 TKVNGAA
+666 
-673 QYEVY
+673 
-678 RSATGKANSF
+678 
-688 SIIRRTSALTYTDV
+688 
-702 NAAAGNTYYYVV
+702 
-714 RAINGSVKSAF
+714 
-725 CAAQSIQYA
+725 
-734 VASLNAPTM
+734 
-743 TLTSAASGQPV
+743 
-754 VSWTKVNGAAQYEV
+754 
-768 YRSTNGKNF
+768 
-777 SIIRRTAALSYT
+777 
-789 DTSAAA
+789 
-795 GTTYYYQVR
+795 
-804 AINGSVK
+804 
-811 SAFCAAQSIQYAVAS
+811 
-826 LNAPTMTLTS
+826 
-836 AASGQPVVSWTKVN
+836 VSWTKVN

-870 RTAALSFTDTS
+870 RTAALSYTDTS

-895 NGSVKSDFCA
+895 NGSVKSDFSP

-912 VSEYAGECGS
+912 VSEYGGECGS

-938 KDGIYEYG
+938 KDGIYNYG

-977 YIGSSAFE
+977 YIGDSAFE

-999 EYIGWNAFR
+999 EYIGWSAFS

-1021 TKYLYGDA
+1021 IDGLCDFTFA
-1029 FIGCTSLRSVK
+1029 RCTSLRSVK
-1040 LPSTLEDI
+1040 LPSTMRWID
-1048 GGCIFQGCTS
+1048 GCIFSGCTS
-1058 LRDIVLPEGLS
+1058 LQDIVLPEGLTD
-1069 VITWRMFDGCTS
+1069 ITWQMFKDCTS
-1081 LRSITIPGSVM
+1081 LRSVTIPGSIMSVSN
-1092 AIYDDAF
+1092 DAF

-1129 RRATPTCTG
+1129 RRVTPTCTG
-1138 STALAAPVV
+1138 STGLAAPVV
-1147 TGSTN
+1147 TGSTD
-1152 RSGMPLIQWNKVSGA
+1152 RSGMPLVQWNKVSGA
-1167 ARYQLWC
+1167 ARYQLWR
-1174 SRIYDDFGAVAYDLH
+1174 SQIYDDFGAVAYDLH

-1204 YLNNGSLEDGVT
+1204 YLNNASLEDGVT

-1258 QPVLAWDKVSGAGYY
+1258 QPVLTWDKVSGAGCY

-1303 GKTYWYYLR
+1303 GKTYRYYLR

-1330 WSYSMRW
+1330 WGYNMRW
-1337 DVLDTPEITE
+1337 DVLDMPKLTE
-1347 VYSPEAGKAVL
+1347 AYSPEVGKAVI

-1391 TDTTVQSGRVYY
+1391 TDTTVQSGQVYY

-1422 TNFFVR
+1422 TSFFVR

>member
-13 VMLFTILPLGT
+13 VMLFAALPLGM

-29 AEERASATAGE
+29 AEERALATAGE

-87 KTVYNTLKAEIEK
+87 QTVYNTLKAEIEK

-111 KTSGV
+111 KTTGV

-141 DKVIGINYVY
+141 DKVIGINYAY
-151 ILAAD
+151 TLAAD
-156 NTPFKDVT
+156 NIPFKDVT

-226 ARGEYANGYGNP
+226 ARGEYANSYGNP

-385 QPVISWTRV
+385 QPVISWSKV
-394 NGAAQYEIY
+394 GGA
-403 RSATGK
+403 
-409 ANSFS
+409 
-414 IIRRTSALTYTDVNA
+414 
-429 AAGNTYYYVVRAM
+429 
-442 KGSGSSAVYS
+442 
-452 KFSPAQSIQ
+452 
-461 YAITSLNAP
+461 
-470 TMTLTSA
+470 
-477 ASGQPV
+477 
-483 ISWTRVNG
+483 
-491 AAQYEIYRSATG
+491 
-503 KANSFSIIRRTS
+503 
-515 ALTYTDVNAA
+515 
-525 AGNTYYYVVRAI
+525 
-537 SGSVKSAFCPAQSIQ
+537 
-552 YAVAS
+552 
-557 LNAPTMTLTSAAS
+557 
-570 GQPVISWTKVNGAA
+570 TK
-584 QYEVYRS
+584 
-591 TNGKNFSI
+591 
-599 IRRTAALSYTDTSA
+599 
-613 AAGTTYYYQVRAI
+613 
-626 NGSVKSAFCPAQ
+626 
-638 SIQYA
+638 
-643 ITSLNAPT
+643 
-651 MTLTSAASGQPVVSW
+651 
-666 TKVNGAA
+666 
-673 QYEVY
+673 YEVY

-777 SIIRRTAALSYT
+777 SIVRRTAALSYT

-811 SAFCAAQSIQYAVAS
+811 S
-826 LNAPTMTLTS
+826 
-836 AASGQPVVSWTKVN
+836 
-850 GAAQYEVYRSTNGKN
+850 
-865 FSIVR
+865 
-870 RTAALSFTDTS
+870 
-881 AAAGTTYYYQVRAI
+881 
-895 NGSVKSDFCA
+895 DFCP

-912 VSEYAGECGS
+912 VSEYGGECGS

-946 WYEEDDV
+946 WYGEDDV

-977 YIGSSAFE
+977 YIGSSTFE
-985 GLDQLV
+985 GLDQLT

-999 EYIGWNAFR
+999 EYIGWGAFS
-1008 DCASLTSIVIPEG
+1008 DCASLTSIVVPEG
-1021 TKYLYGDA
+1021 IKVLYA
-1029 FIGCTSLRSVK
+1029 NTFARCTSLRSVK
-1040 LPSTLEDI
+1040 LPSTLEWIND
-1048 GGCIFQGCTS
+1048 CIFSGCTS
-1058 LRDIVLPEGLS
+1058 LQDIVLPEG
-1069 VITWRMFDGCTS
+1069 IDYIPWRMFDGCTS
-1081 LRSITIPGSVM
+1081 LRSVTIPGSIMSVSN
-1092 AIYDDAF
+1092 DAF

-1129 RRATPTCTG
+1129 RRVTPTCTG

-1147 TGSTN
+1147 TGSTD
-1152 RSGMPLIQWNKVSGA
+1152 RSGMPLVQWNKVSGA
-1167 ARYQLWC
+1167 AKYQLWC

-1330 WSYSMRW
+1330 WGYSMRW

>member
-87 KTVYNTLKAEIEK
+87 QTVYNTLKAEIEK

-111 KTSGV
+111 KTTGV
-116 LGSQASADKVWH
+116 LGSQASATKVWH

-141 DKVIGINYVY
+141 DKTEGKGVTFTYSGS
-151 ILAAD
+151 
-156 NTPFKDVT
+156 FKDVT

-226 ARGEYANGYGNP
+226 ARGEYANSYGNP

-385 QPVISWTRV
+385 QPVISWSKVGGATR
-394 NGAAQYEIY
+394 YEVY

-470 TMTLTSA
+470 SMTLTSA

-483 ISWTRVNG
+483 ISWTKVNG
-491 AAQYEIYRSATG
+491 AAQYEVYRSATG

-525 AGNTYYYVVRAI
+525 AGTTYYDVVRA
-537 SGSVKSAFCPAQSIQ
+537 S
-552 YAVAS
+552 
-557 LNAPTMTLTSAAS
+557 
-570 GQPVISWTKVNGAA
+570 
-584 QYEVYRS
+584 
-591 TNGKNFSI
+591 
-599 IRRTAALSYTDTSA
+599 
-613 AAGTTYYYQVRAI
+613 

-638 SIQYA
+638 TIKYA

-777 SIIRRTAALSYT
+777 SIVRRTAALSYT

-811 SAFCAAQSIQYAVAS
+811 SAFC
-826 LNAPTMTLTS
+826 P
-836 AASGQPVVSWTKVN
+836 
-850 GAAQYEVYRSTNGKN
+850 
-865 FSIVR
+865 
-870 RTAALSFTDTS
+870 
-881 AAAGTTYYYQVRAI
+881 
-895 NGSVKSDFCA
+895 

-946 WYEEDDV
+946 WYGEDDV

-977 YIGSSAFE
+977 YIGSSTFE
-985 GLDQLV
+985 GLDQLT

-999 EYIGWNAFR
+999 EYIGWGAFS
-1008 DCASLTSIVIPEG
+1008 DCASLTSIVVPEG
-1021 TKYLYGDA
+1021 IKVLYA
-1029 FIGCTSLRSVK
+1029 NTFARCTSLRSVK
-1040 LPSTLEDI
+1040 LPSTLEWIND
-1048 GGCIFQGCTS
+1048 CIFSGCTS
-1058 LRDIVLPEGLS
+1058 LRDIVLPEG
-1069 VITWRMFDGCTS
+1069 IDYIPWRMFDGCTS
-1081 LRSITIPGSVM
+1081 LRSVTIPGSIMSVSN
-1092 AIYDDAF
+1092 DAF

-1108 IFGGSRTDWENMTF
+1108 IFGGSRADWENMTF

-1129 RRATPTCTG
+1129 RRVTPTCTG

-1330 WSYSMRW
+1330 WGYSMRW

>member
-87 KTVYNTLKAEIEK
+87 KTVYNMLKAEIEK

-111 KTSGV
+111 KTTGV

-141 DKVIGINYVY
+141 DKVIGINYAY
-151 ILAAD
+151 TLAAG

-375 VTLKADAASG
+375 MTLKADAASG
-385 QPVISWTRV
+385 QPVISWSKV
-394 NGAAQYEIY
+394 GGATQYEVY

-483 ISWTRVNG
+483 ISWT
-491 AAQYEIYRSATG
+491 
-503 KANSFSIIRRTS
+503 
-515 ALTYTDVNAA
+515 
-525 AGNTYYYVVRAI
+525 
-537 SGSVKSAFCPAQSIQ
+537 
-552 YAVAS
+552 
-557 LNAPTMTLTSAAS
+557 
-570 GQPVISWTKVNGAA
+570 
-584 QYEVYRS
+584 
-591 TNGKNFSI
+591 
-599 IRRTAALSYTDTSA
+599 
-613 AAGTTYYYQVRAI
+613 
-626 NGSVKSAFCPAQ
+626 
-638 SIQYA
+638 
-643 ITSLNAPT
+643 
-651 MTLTSAASGQPVVSW
+651 
-666 TKVNGAA
+666 KVNGAA

-702 NAAAGNTYYYVV
+702 NAAAGTTYYYQV

-725 CAAQSIQYA
+725 CPAQSIQYA

-754 VSWTKVNGAAQYEV
+754 VSWTKV
-768 YRSTNGKNF
+768 S
-777 SIIRRTAALSYT
+777 
-789 DTSAAA
+789 
-795 GTTYYYQVR
+795 
-804 AINGSVK
+804 
-811 SAFCAAQSIQYAVAS
+811 
-826 LNAPTMTLTS
+826 
-836 AASGQPVVSWTKVN
+836 

-870 RTAALSFTDTS
+870 RTAALSFTDTN
-881 AAAGTTYYYQVRAI
+881 AAAGATYYYQVRAI
-895 NGSVKSDFCA
+895 NGSVKSEFCP

-912 VSEYAGECGS
+912 VSEYGGECGS

-946 WYEEDDV
+946 WYGEDDV

-977 YIGSSAFE
+977 YIGSSTFE
-985 GLDQLV
+985 GLDQLT

-999 EYIGWNAFR
+999 EYIGWGAFS
-1008 DCASLTSIVIPEG
+1008 DCASLTSIVVPEG
-1021 TKYLYGDA
+1021 IKVLYA
-1029 FIGCTSLRSVK
+1029 NTFARCTSLCSVK
-1040 LPSTLEDI
+1040 LPSTLEWIND
-1048 GGCIFQGCTS
+1048 CIFSGCTS
-1058 LRDIVLPEGLS
+1058 LQDIVLPEGIDH
-1069 VITWRMFDGCTS
+1069 VPWRMFDGCTS
-1081 LRSITIPGSVM
+1081 LRSVTIPSSIMSVSN
-1092 AIYDDAF
+1092 DAF

-1108 IFGGSRTDWENMTF
+1108 IFGGSRADWEGVTF

-1258 QPVLAWDKVSGAGYY
+1258 QPVLAWDKVSGAGCY

-1330 WSYSMRW
+1330 WGCSMRW
-1337 DVLDTPEITE
+1337 DVLDTPKLTE
-1347 VYSPEAGKAVL
+1347 AYSPEVGKAVI

>member
-1 MKKKILAALMAA
+1 
-13 VMLFTILPLGT
+13 
-24 LDTAW
+24 
-29 AEERASATAGE
+29 
-40 GSVSGGKLL
+40 
-49 EGYLYR
+49 
-55 LAGMD
+55 
-60 IRSYENGFNS
+60 
-70 SSMAAT
+70 
-76 YSAKANLNAEE
+76 
-87 KTVYNTLKAEIEK
+87 
-100 IASGQRKDTNI
+100 
-111 KTSGV
+111 
-116 LGSQASADKVWH
+116 
-128 ALLSDLPYELYWH
+128 
-141 DKVIGINYVY
+141 
-151 ILAAD
+151 
-156 NTPFKDVT
+156 
-164 FSFAVAQEF
+164 
-173 RGKDMTTTNIPNV
+173 
-186 PAAVQTAR
+186 
-194 SVVAANASKS
+194 
-204 DHDKL
+204 
-209 QAYRQYIC
+209 
-217 DQVSYNYAA
+217 
-226 ARGEYANGYGNP
+226 
-238 WQLLWV
+238 
-244 FDGDSTTNVVCEGYA
+244 
-259 KSFKYLCDL
+259 
-268 TEESNGW
+268 
-275 TGDVETI
+275 
-282 NVTGTMGTE
+282 
-291 NHMWNIVRIGG
+291 
-302 GNYLVDVTNCDTGM
+302 
-316 KGYPQKLFL
+316 
-325 RGAVGDGISYTVEN
+325 
-339 TVYTYG
+339 
-345 TETRTGFAAADL
+345 
-357 KLSGTDY
+357 
-364 TPAATTLTAPT
+364 
-375 VTLKADAASG
+375 
-385 QPVISWTRV
+385 
-394 NGAAQYEIY
+394 
-403 RSATGK
+403 
-409 ANSFS
+409 
-414 IIRRTSALTYTDVNA
+414 
-429 AAGNTYYYVVRAM
+429 M
-442 KGSGSSAVYS
+442 KGSGGSAVYS

-483 ISWTRVNG
+483 I
-491 AAQYEIYRSATG
+491 
-503 KANSFSIIRRTS
+503 
-515 ALTYTDVNAA
+515 
-525 AGNTYYYVVRAI
+525 
-537 SGSVKSAFCPAQSIQ
+537 
-552 YAVAS
+552 
-557 LNAPTMTLTSAAS
+557 
-570 GQPVISWTKVNGAA
+570 
-584 QYEVYRS
+584 
-591 TNGKNFSI
+591 
-599 IRRTAALSYTDTSA
+599 
-613 AAGTTYYYQVRAI
+613 
-626 NGSVKSAFCPAQ
+626 
-638 SIQYA
+638 
-643 ITSLNAPT
+643 
-651 MTLTSAASGQPVVSW
+651 SW

-702 NAAAGNTYYYVV
+702 NAAAGATYYYVV
-714 RAINGSVKSAF
+714 RAINGSVKSDF
-725 CAAQSIQYA
+725 CPAQSIQYA
-734 VASLNAPTM
+734 VTSLNAPTM

-777 SIIRRTAALSYT
+777 SIVRRTAALSYTDTSAAAGTTYYYQVRAINGSVKSAFCAAQTIKYAITSLTAPTMTLKADTSSGQPVISWTKVSGAAQYEVYRSTNGKNFSIVRRTAALSYT

-850 GAAQYEVYRSTNGKN
+850 GAAQYEVYRSATGKAN
-865 FSIVR
+865 SFSIIR
-870 RTAALSFTDTS
+870 RTSALTYTDVN
-881 AAAGTTYYYQVRAI
+881 AAAGNTYYYVVRAI

-938 KDGIYEYG
+938 KDGIYNYG

-977 YIGSSAFE
+977 YIGDSAFE

-999 EYIGWNAFR
+999 EYIGWSAFS

-1021 TKYLYGDA
+1021 IDGLCDFTFA
-1029 FIGCTSLRSVK
+1029 RCTSLRSVK
-1040 LPSTLEDI
+1040 LPSTMRWID
-1048 GGCIFQGCTS
+1048 GCIFSGCTS
-1058 LRDIVLPEGLS
+1058 LQDIVLPEGLTD
-1069 VITWRMFDGCTS
+1069 ITWQMFKDCTS
-1081 LRSITIPGSVM
+1081 LRSVTIPGSIMSVSN
-1092 AIYDDAF
+1092 DAF

-1129 RRATPTCTG
+1129 RRVTPTCTG
-1138 STALAAPVV
+1138 STGLAAPVV
-1147 TGSTN
+1147 TGSTD
-1152 RSGMPLIQWNKVSGA
+1152 RSGMPLVQWNKVSGA
-1167 ARYQLWC
+1167 ARYQLWR
-1174 SRIYDDFGAVAYDLH
+1174 SQIYDDFGAVAYALYE
-1189 ADWDEEWFWDGNCCS
+1189 DWDEEWFWDGNCCS
-1204 YLNNGSLEDGVT
+1204 YLNNASLEDGVT

-1246 TPVISVTTNAQY
+1246 TPVISSVTTNAQY
-1258 QPVLAWDKVSGAGYY
+1258 QPVLTWDKVSGAGYY
-1273 EVWRWCE
+1273 EVWRWCG

-1330 WSYSMRW
+1330 WGYNMRW
-1337 DVLDTPEITE
+1337 DVLDTPKLTE
-1347 VYSPEAGKAVL
+1347 AYSPEVGKAVI

-1410 VGSAKGYSDFLW
+1410 VGSAKSYSDFLW
-1422 TNFFVR
+1422 TSFFVR

>member
-13 VMLFTILPLGT
+13 VMLFTVLPLGT

-29 AEERASATAGE
+29 AEERASATANSGSISSGE
-40 GSVSGGKLL
+40 LL
-49 EGYLYR
+49 DGYLYR

-60 IRSYENGFNS
+60 IRSYETGFSS
-70 SSMAAT
+70 SSMAAS
-76 YSAKANLNAEE
+76 YSAKANLNRVEQN
-87 KTVYNTLKAEIEK
+87 VYNTLKAEIEK

-111 KTSGV
+111 KTIGV

-128 ALLSDLPYELYWH
+128 ALMADLPYELYWH
-141 DKVIGINYVY
+141 DKVIGINYAY
-151 ILAAD
+151 TLTAGG
-156 NTPFKDVT
+156 TPFKDVT

-173 RGKDMTTTNIPNV
+173 RGADVTTTNIPNV

-226 ARGEYANGYGNP
+226 ARGEYTASYGSP

-244 FDGDSTTNVVCEGYA
+244 FDGDASTNVVCEGYA

-282 NVTGTMGTE
+282 SVTGTMGTE

-316 KGYPQKLFL
+316 KGYPRKLFL

-339 TVYTYG
+339 TVYTYDDV
-345 TETRTGFAAADL
+345 TRTGFAAADL

-364 TPAATTLTAPT
+364 TPAATALTAPT
-375 VTLKADAASG
+375 VTLKADASTG
-385 QPVISWTRV
+385 QPAISWSKV
-394 NGAAQYEIY
+394 GGATQYEVY

-414 IIRRTSALTYTDVNA
+414 IIRRTAALSYTDTSA

-442 KGSGSSAVYS
+442 KGSGSSATYS
-452 KFSPAQSIQ
+452 KFSKAQQIT
-461 YAITSLNAP
+461 YTVTSLAVP

-477 ASGQPV
+477 NSGQSV
-483 ISWTRVNG
+483 ISWSKVNG
-491 AAQYEIYRSATG
+491 AAQYEIYRSVDG
-503 KANSFSIIRRTS
+503 VKFSIIRRTA
-515 ALTYTDVNAA
+515 ALAYTDTSAA
-525 AGNTYYYVVRAI
+525 AGTTYYYKVRAI
-537 SGSVKSAFCPAQSIQ
+537 SGSMYSDFCAVQTIK
-552 YAVAS
+552 YAITS
-557 LNAPTMTLTSAAS
+557 LTAPTMTLTSGDN
-570 GQPVISWTKVNGAA
+570 GQPVISWTKVSGAA
-584 QYEVYRS
+584 QYEIFRS
-591 TNGKNFSI
+591 TDGSKFSI

-626 NGSVKSAFCPAQ
+626 NG
-638 SIQYA
+638 
-643 ITSLNAPT
+643 
-651 MTLTSAASGQPVVSW
+651 
-666 TKVNGAA
+666 
-673 QYEVY
+673 
-678 RSATGKANSF
+678 
-688 SIIRRTSALTYTDV
+688 D
-702 NAAAGNTYYYVV
+702 
-714 RAINGSVKSAF
+714 VKSAF

-734 VASLNAPTM
+734 IGSLTAPTM
-743 TLTSAASGQPV
+743 TLTSAAGGQPV
-754 VSWTKVNGAAQYEV
+754 ISWSKVNGAAQYEIF
-768 YRSTNGKNF
+768 RSTDGSKF
-777 SIIRRTAALSYT
+777 SIIRRTAALSFT

-811 SAFCAAQSIQYAVAS
+811 SGFCAAQSIQYAIAS
-826 LNAPTMTLTS
+826 LTAPTMTLTS
-836 AASGQPVVSWTKVN
+836 AANGQPVVSWTKVSGAAQYEIFRSTNGKNFSIIRRTAALSFTDTSAAAGTTYYYQVRAINGSVKSGFCAAQSIQYAIASLAAPAMTLTTTDNGQPVVSWSKVN
-850 GAAQYEVYRSTNGKN
+850 GAAQYEVYRSTDGSK
-865 FSIVR
+865 FSIIR

-895 NGSVKSDFCA
+895 NGSVKSDFCP

-912 VSEYAGECGS
+912 VSEYGGECGS
-922 RATWR
+922 RATWS

-953 YHPAPWA
+953 YHPAPWT

-977 YIGSSAFE
+977 YIGGWAFS
-985 GLDQLV
+985 GLEQLA
-991 SVSLPDTM
+991 SVSLPDTL
-999 EYIGWNAFR
+999 EYIGWSAFR
-1008 DCASLTSIVIPEG
+1008 ECASLTSIVIPEG

-1048 GGCIFQGCTS
+1048 DGCIFQGCTS
-1058 LRDIVLPEGLS
+1058 LQDIVLLEGMTF
-1069 VITWRMFDGCTS
+1069 IPWRMFDGCTS
-1081 LRSITIPGSVM
+1081 LRSVTIPSSIMSVSN
-1092 AIYDDAF
+1092 DAF

-1108 IFGGSRTDWENMTF
+1108 IFGGSRADWESITF

-1129 RRATPTCTG
+1129 RRVTPTCTG

-1167 ARYQLWC
+1167 AGYQLWC
-1174 SRIYDDFGAVAYDLH
+1174 SRIYDDFGAVAYDLY
-1189 ADWDEEWFWDGNCCS
+1189 ADGNEDWFWDGNRCT
-1204 YLNNGSLEDGVT
+1204 YMNNGSLEDGVT

-1231 AFSKEIRITFEPVLA
+1231 AFSKEVRITFEPVLA

-1258 QPVLAWDKVSGAGYY
+1258 QPVLTWDKVSGAGYY

-1280 EDETDQCI
+1280 EDETDQRI
-1288 RRTAGLTWTDTTAEL
+1288 RRTAGLTWTDATAEL

-1330 WSYSMRW
+1330 WGYSMRW
-1337 DVLDTPEITE
+1337 SVLDTPELTE
-1347 VYSPEAGKAVL
+1347 AYSPEVGKAVIS
-1358 GWTKVSGADQ
+1358 WTKVSGADQ
-1368 YEIYRSTDG
+1368 YEIYRSADG
-1377 ENYSIVRRTAALTW
+1377 ENYSLVNRTSALTW
-1391 TDTTVQSGRVYY
+1391 TDTTVQSGWISY

-1410 VGSAKGYSDFLW
+1410 VGSAKGYSDFLRIS
-1422 TNFFVR
+1422 FFVR

>member
-1 MKKKILAALMAA
+1 MKKKILAALMAV

-87 KTVYNTLKAEIEK
+87 QSVYNTLKAEIEK

-111 KTSGV
+111 KTTGV

-141 DKVIGINYVY
+141 DKVIGINYAY
-151 ILAAD
+151 TLATD

-226 ARGEYANGYGNP
+226 ARGEYANSYGNP

-385 QPVISWTRV
+385 QPVV
-394 NGAAQYEIY
+394 
-403 RSATGK
+403 
-409 ANSFS
+409 
-414 IIRRTSALTYTDVNA
+414 
-429 AAGNTYYYVVRAM
+429 
-442 KGSGSSAVYS
+442 
-452 KFSPAQSIQ
+452 
-461 YAITSLNAP
+461 
-470 TMTLTSA
+470 
-477 ASGQPV
+477 
-483 ISWTRVNG
+483 
-491 AAQYEIYRSATG
+491 
-503 KANSFSIIRRTS
+503 
-515 ALTYTDVNAA
+515 
-525 AGNTYYYVVRAI
+525 
-537 SGSVKSAFCPAQSIQ
+537 
-552 YAVAS
+552 
-557 LNAPTMTLTSAAS
+557 
-570 GQPVISWTKVNGAA
+570 SWTKVNGAA

-599 IRRTAALSYTDTSA
+599 VRRTAALSYTDTSA

-626 NGSVKSAFCPAQ
+626 NGSVKSAFCP
-638 SIQYA
+638 
-643 ITSLNAPT
+643 
-651 MTLTSAASGQPVVSW
+651 
-666 TKVNGAA
+666 
-673 QYEVY
+673 
-678 RSATGKANSF
+678 
-688 SIIRRTSALTYTDV
+688 
-702 NAAAGNTYYYVV
+702 
-714 RAINGSVKSAF
+714 
-725 CAAQSIQYA
+725 
-734 VASLNAPTM
+734 
-743 TLTSAASGQPV
+743 
-754 VSWTKVNGAAQYEV
+754 
-768 YRSTNGKNF
+768 
-777 SIIRRTAALSYT
+777 
-789 DTSAAA
+789 
-795 GTTYYYQVR
+795 
-804 AINGSVK
+804 
-811 SAFCAAQSIQYAVAS
+811 AQSIQYAVAS

-870 RTAALSFTDTS
+870 RTAALSYTDTS

-895 NGSVKSDFCA
+895 NGSVKSDFCP

-912 VSEYAGECGS
+912 VSEYGGECGS

-946 WYEEDDV
+946 WYGEDDV

-960 EEGMPAVKKL
+960 EEGVPAVKKL

-977 YIGSSAFE
+977 YIGSSTFE
-985 GLDQLV
+985 GLDQLT

-999 EYIGWNAFR
+999 EYIGWGAFS
-1008 DCASLTSIVIPEG
+1008 DCASLTSIVVPEG
-1021 TKYLYGDA
+1021 IKVLYA
-1029 FIGCTSLRSVK
+1029 NTFARCTSLRSVK
-1040 LPSTLEDI
+1040 LPSTLEWIND
-1048 GGCIFQGCTS
+1048 CIFSGCTS
-1058 LRDIVLPEGLS
+1058 LQDIVLPEG
-1069 VITWRMFDGCTS
+1069 IDYIPWRMFDGCTS
-1081 LRSITIPGSVM
+1081 LRSVTIPGSIMSVSN
-1092 AIYDDAF
+1092 DAF

-1129 RRATPTCTG
+1129 RRVTPTCTG

-1147 TGSTN
+1147 TGSTD
-1152 RSGMPLIQWNKVSGA
+1152 RSGMPLVQWNKVSGA
-1167 ARYQLWC
+1167 AKYQLWC

-1330 WSYSMRW
+1330 WGYSMRW

>member
-13 VMLFTILPLGT
+13 VMLFTVLPLGT

-29 AEERASATAGE
+29 AEERASATANSGSISSGE
-40 GSVSGGKLL
+40 LL
-49 EGYLYR
+49 DGYLYR

-60 IRSYENGFNS
+60 IRNYETGFSS
-70 SSMAAT
+70 SSMAAS
-76 YSAKANLNAEE
+76 YSAKANLNRVEQN
-87 KTVYNTLKAEIEK
+87 VYNTLKAEIEK

-111 KTSGV
+111 KTTGV
-116 LGSQASADKVWH
+116 LGSQASATKVWH
-128 ALLSDLPYELYWH
+128 ALLADLPYELYWH
-141 DKVIGINYVY
+141 DKTEGKGVGF
-151 ILAAD
+151 
-156 NTPFKDVT
+156 TFTGSFKDVT

-173 RGKDMTTTNIPNV
+173 RGADLTTTNIPNV

-226 ARGEYANGYGNP
+226 ARGEYTASYGSP

-244 FDGDSTTNVVCEGYA
+244 FDGDASTNVVCEGYA

-282 NVTGTMGTE
+282 SVTGTMGTE

-316 KGYPQKLFL
+316 KGYPRKLFL

-339 TVYTYG
+339 TVYTYDDV
-345 TETRTGFAAADL
+345 TRTGFAAADL

-375 VTLKADAASG
+375 VTLKADASTG
-385 QPVISWTRV
+385 QPVISWSKV
-394 NGAAQYEIY
+394 SGAAQYEVY

-414 IIRRTSALTYTDVNA
+414 IIRRTAALSYTDTSA

-442 KGSGSSAVYS
+442 KGSGSSATYS
-452 KFSPAQSIQ
+452 KFSKAQQ
-461 YAITSLNAP
+461 ITYTVSSLAVP

-483 ISWTRVNG
+483 ISWSKVNG
-491 AAQYEIYRSATG
+491 AAQYEIYRSTDG
-503 KANSFSIIRRTS
+503 VKFSIIRRTA
-515 ALTYTDVNAA
+515 ALAYTDTSAA
-525 AGNTYYYVVRAI
+525 AGTTYYYKVRAM
-537 SGSVKSAFCPAQSIQ
+537 SGSMYSDFCAVQTIK
-552 YAVAS
+552 YAITS
-557 LNAPTMTLTSAAS
+557 LTAPTMTLTSANS
-570 GQPVISWTKVNGAA
+570 GQPVISWTKVSGAA
-584 QYEVYRS
+584 QYEIFRS
-591 TNGKNFSI
+591 TDGSKFSI

-626 NGSVKSAFCPAQ
+626 NG
-638 SIQYA
+638 
-643 ITSLNAPT
+643 
-651 MTLTSAASGQPVVSW
+651 
-666 TKVNGAA
+666 
-673 QYEVY
+673 
-678 RSATGKANSF
+678 
-688 SIIRRTSALTYTDV
+688 D
-702 NAAAGNTYYYVV
+702 
-714 RAINGSVKSAF
+714 VKSAF

-734 VASLNAPTM
+734 IGSLTAPTM
-743 TLTSAASGQPV
+743 TLTSAAGGQPV
-754 VSWTKVNGAAQYEV
+754 ISWSKVNGAAQYEIF
-768 YRSTNGKNF
+768 RSTDGSKF

-804 AINGSVK
+804 AINGNVK
-811 SAFCAAQSIQYAVAS
+811 SDFCAAQSIQYAIAS
-826 LNAPTMTLTS
+826 LTAPTMTLTS
-836 AASGQPVVSWTKVN
+836 AANGQPVVSWTKVSGAAQYEIFRSTNGKNFSIIRRTAALSFTDTSAAAGTTYYYQVRAINGSVKSGFCAAQSIQYAIASLAAPAMTLTTTDNGQPVVSWSKVN

-881 AAAGTTYYYQVRAI
+881 AAAGATYYYQVRAI
-895 NGSVKSDFCA
+895 NGSVKSDFCP

-912 VSEYAGECGS
+912 VSEYGGECGS
-922 RATWR
+922 RVTWR
-927 LTDDGVLTISG
+927 LTEDGVLTISG

-960 EEGMPAVKKL
+960 EEGMPAVKQL

-977 YIGSSAFE
+977 YIGGWAFS
-985 GLDQLV
+985 GLEQLA
-991 SVSLPDTM
+991 SVSLPDTL
-999 EYIGWNAFR
+999 EYIGWSAFR
-1008 DCASLTSIVIPEG
+1008 ECASLTSIVIPEG

-1048 GGCIFQGCTS
+1048 DGCIFQGCTS
-1058 LRDIVLPEGLS
+1058 LQDIVLPEGMTF
-1069 VITWRMFDGCTS
+1069 IPWRMFDGCTS
-1081 LRSITIPGSVM
+1081 LRSVTIPGSVM
-1092 AIYDDAF
+1092 SVSNDAF

-1108 IFGGSRTDWENMTF
+1108 IFGGSRADWESITF

-1129 RRATPTCTG
+1129 RRITPTCTG
-1138 STALAAPVV
+1138 STGLAAPVV
-1147 TGSTN
+1147 TGSTD
-1152 RSGMPLIQWNKVSGA
+1152 RSGMPLVQWNEVSGA
-1167 ARYQLWC
+1167 AAYQLWC
-1174 SRIYDDFGAVAYDLH
+1174 SPVRDEYGAAYYDLY
-1189 ADWDEEWFWDGNCCS
+1189 ADWDKNWFDRDNGTYF

-1231 AFSKEIRITFEPVLA
+1231 AFSKEVRITFEPVLA

-1258 QPVLAWDKVSGAGYY
+1258 QPVLTWDKVSGAGYY

-1280 EDETDQCI
+1280 EDETDQRI
-1288 RRTAGLTWTDTTAEL
+1288 RRTAGLTWTDATAEL

-1330 WSYSMRW
+1330 WGYSMRW
-1337 DVLDTPEITE
+1337 SVLDTPELTE
-1347 VYSPEAGKAVL
+1347 AYSPEVGKAVI

-1368 YEIYRSTDG
+1368 YEIYRSTDD
-1377 ENYSIVRRTAALTW
+1377 ENYSLVTRTSALTW

-1410 VGSAKGYSDFLW
+1410 VGSAKSYSDFTR

>member
-1 MKKKILAALMAA
+1 MKKKILAALMAV

-111 KTSGV
+111 KTTGV

-141 DKVIGINYVY
+141 DKVIGINYAY
-151 ILAAD
+151 TLAAD

-226 ARGEYANGYGNP
+226 ARGEYANSYGNP

-385 QPVISWTRV
+385 QPVISWSKV
-394 NGAAQYEIY
+394 GGATKYEVY

-429 AAGNTYYYVVRAM
+429 ASGNTYYYVVRAM

-470 TMTLTSA
+470 SMTLTSA

-483 ISWTRVNG
+483 VSWTKVNG

-537 SGSVKSAFCPAQSIQ
+537 SGSVKSAFCA
-552 YAVAS
+552 
-557 LNAPTMTLTSAAS
+557 
-570 GQPVISWTKVNGAA
+570 
-584 QYEVYRS
+584 
-591 TNGKNFSI
+591 
-599 IRRTAALSYTDTSA
+599 
-613 AAGTTYYYQVRAI
+613 
-626 NGSVKSAFCPAQ
+626 AQ

-666 TKVNGAA
+666 TKV
-673 QYEVY
+673 
-678 RSATGKANSF
+678 S
-688 SIIRRTSALTYTDV
+688 
-702 NAAAGNTYYYVV
+702 
-714 RAINGSVKSAF
+714 
-725 CAAQSIQYA
+725 
-734 VASLNAPTM
+734 
-743 TLTSAASGQPV
+743 
-754 VSWTKVNGAAQYEV
+754 GAAQYEV

-777 SIIRRTAALSYT
+777 SIVRRTAALSFT
-789 DTSAAA
+789 DTNAAA
-795 GTTYYYQVR
+795 GATYYYQVR

-811 SAFCAAQSIQYAVAS
+811 SDFCPAQSIQYAVAS
-826 LNAPTMTLTS
+826 LAAPTMTLTTT
-836 AASGQPVVSWTKVN
+836 ASGQPVVSWTKVN

-895 NGSVKSDFCA
+895 NGSVKSAFCPAQSIQYAVASLNAPTMTLTSAASGQPVVSWTKVNGAAQYEVYRSTNGKNFSIVRRTAALSYTDTSAAAGTTYYYQVRAINGSVKSDFCP

-912 VSEYAGECGS
+912 VSEYGGECGS

-946 WYEEDDV
+946 WYGEDDV

-960 EEGMPAVKKL
+960 EEGVPAVKKL

-977 YIGSSAFE
+977 YIGSSTFE
-985 GLDQLV
+985 GLDQLT

-999 EYIGWNAFR
+999 EYIGWGAFS
-1008 DCASLTSIVIPEG
+1008 DCASLTSIVVPEG
-1021 TKYLYGDA
+1021 IKVLYA
-1029 FIGCTSLRSVK
+1029 NTFARCTSLRSVK
-1040 LPSTLEDI
+1040 LPSTLEWIND
-1048 GGCIFQGCTS
+1048 CIFSGCTS
-1058 LRDIVLPEGLS
+1058 LQDIVLPEG
-1069 VITWRMFDGCTS
+1069 IDYIPWRMFDGCTS
-1081 LRSITIPGSVM
+1081 LRSVTIPGSIMSVSN
-1092 AIYDDAF
+1092 DAF

-1129 RRATPTCTG
+1129 RRVTPTCTG

-1147 TGSTN
+1147 TGSTD
-1152 RSGMPLIQWNKVSGA
+1152 RSGMPLVQWNKVSGA
-1167 ARYQLWC
+1167 AKYQLWC

-1330 WSYSMRW
+1330 WGYSMRW

>member
-13 VMLFTILPLGT
+13 VMLFTVLPLGT

-29 AEERASATAGE
+29 AEERASATANSGSISSGE
-40 GSVSGGKLL
+40 LL
-49 EGYLYR
+49 DGYLYR

-60 IRSYENGFNS
+60 IRSYETGFSS
-70 SSMAAT
+70 SSMAAS
-76 YSAKANLNAEE
+76 YSAKANLNRVEQN
-87 KTVYNTLKAEIEK
+87 VYNTLKAEIEK

-111 KTSGV
+111 KTTGV

-128 ALLSDLPYELYWH
+128 ALMADLPYELYWH
-141 DKVIGINYVY
+141 DKVIGINYAY
-151 ILAAD
+151 TLTAGG
-156 NTPFKDVT
+156 TPFKDVT

-173 RGKDMTTTNIPNV
+173 RGKDVTTTNIPNV

-226 ARGEYANGYGNP
+226 ARGEYTASYGSP

-244 FDGDSTTNVVCEGYA
+244 FDGDASTNVVCEGYA

-282 NVTGTMGTE
+282 SVTGTMGTE

-316 KGYPQKLFL
+316 KGYPRKLFL

-339 TVYTYG
+339 TVYTYDDV
-345 TETRTGFAAADL
+345 TRTGFAAADL

-375 VTLKADAASG
+375 VTLKADASTG
-385 QPVISWTRV
+385 QPVISWSKV
-394 NGAAQYEIY
+394 SGAAQYEVY

-414 IIRRTSALTYTDVNA
+414 IIRRTAALSYTDTSA

-442 KGSGSSAVYS
+442 KGSGSSATYS
-452 KFSPAQSIQ
+452 KFSKAQQ
-461 YAITSLNAP
+461 ITYTVSSLAVP

-483 ISWTRVNG
+483 ISWSKVNG
-491 AAQYEIYRSATG
+491 AAQYEIYRSTDG
-503 KANSFSIIRRTS
+503 VKFSIIRRTA
-515 ALTYTDVNAA
+515 ALAYTDTSAA
-525 AGNTYYYVVRAI
+525 AGTTYYYKVRAMSGSMYSDFCAVQTIKYAITSLTAPTMTLTSGDNGQPVISWTKVSGAAQYEIFRSTDGSKFSIIRRTAALSYTDTSAAAGTTYYYQVRAI
-537 SGSVKSAFCPAQSIQ
+537 NGDVKSAFCAAQSIQ
-552 YAVAS
+552 YAIGS
-557 LNAPTMTLTSAAS
+557 LTAPTMTLTSAAS
-570 GQPVISWTKVNGAA
+570 GQPVVRWTKVSGAA
-584 QYEVYRS
+584 QYEIFRS
-591 TNGKNFSI
+591 TDGSKFSI

-626 NGSVKSAFCPAQ
+626 NGSVKSDFCAAQ

-643 ITSLNAPT
+643 IASLTAPT
-651 MTLTSAASGQPVVSW
+651 MTLTSAANGQPVVSW
-666 TKVNGAA
+666 TKVSGAA
-673 QYEVY
+673 QYEI
-678 RSATGKANSF
+678 F
-688 SIIRRTSALTYTDV
+688 
-702 NAAAGNTYYYVV
+702 
-714 RAINGSVKSAF
+714 
-725 CAAQSIQYA
+725 
-734 VASLNAPTM
+734 
-743 TLTSAASGQPV
+743 
-754 VSWTKVNGAAQYEV
+754 
-768 YRSTNGKNF
+768 RSTNGKNF
-777 SIIRRTAALSYT
+777 SII
-789 DTSAAA
+789 
-795 GTTYYYQVR
+795 
-804 AINGSVK
+804 
-811 SAFCAAQSIQYAVAS
+811 
-826 LNAPTMTLTS
+826 
-836 AASGQPVVSWTKVN
+836 
-850 GAAQYEVYRSTNGKN
+850 
-865 FSIVR
+865 R

-905 AQSISLT
+905 AQSIQYAIASLTAPTMTLTSAANGQPVVSWSKVNGAAQYEVYRSTNGKNFSIVRRTAALSFTDTSAAAGATYYYQVRAINGSVKSDFCPAQSISLT
-912 VSEYAGECGS
+912 VSEYGGECGS
-922 RATWR
+922 RVTWS

-953 YHPAPWA
+953 YHPAPWT

-977 YIGSSAFE
+977 YIGGWAFS
-985 GLDQLV
+985 GLEQLA
-991 SVSLPDTM
+991 SVSLPDTL
-999 EYIGWNAFR
+999 EYIGWSAFR
-1008 DCASLTSIVIPEG
+1008 ECASLTSIVIPEG

-1048 GGCIFQGCTS
+1048 DGCIFQGCTS
-1058 LRDIVLPEGLS
+1058 LQDIVLPEGTTF
-1069 VITWRMFDGCTS
+1069 IPWRMFDGCTS
-1081 LRSITIPGSVM
+1081 LRSVTIPSSIMSVSN
-1092 AIYDDAF
+1092 DAF

-1108 IFGGSRTDWENMTF
+1108 IFGGSRADWESITF

-1129 RRATPTCTG
+1129 RRITPTCTG
-1138 STALAAPVV
+1138 STGLAAPVV

-1167 ARYQLWC
+1167 AGYQLWC
-1174 SRIYDDFGAVAYDLH
+1174 SRIYDDFGAVAYDLY
-1189 ADWDEEWFWDGNCCS
+1189 ADGNEDWFWDGNRCT
-1204 YLNNGSLEDGVT
+1204 YMNNGSLEDGVT

-1231 AFSKEIRITFEPVLA
+1231 AFSKEVRITFEPVLA

-1258 QPVLAWDKVSGAGYY
+1258 QPVLTWDKVSGAGYY

-1280 EDETDQCI
+1280 EDETDQRI
-1288 RRTAGLTWTDTTAEL
+1288 RRTAGLTWTDATAEL

-1330 WSYSMRW
+1330 WGYSMRW
-1337 DVLDTPEITE
+1337 SVLDTPELTE
-1347 VYSPEAGKAVL
+1347 AYSPEVGKAVI

-1368 YEIYRSTDG
+1368 YEIYRSTDD
-1377 ENYSIVRRTAALTW
+1377 ENYSLVTRTAALTW

-1410 VGSAKGYSDFLW
+1410 VGSAKGYSDFLRI
-1422 TNFFVR
+1422 NFFVR

>member
-111 KTSGV
+111 KTTGV
-116 LGSQASADKVWH
+116 LGSRTSADKVWH

-141 DKVIGINYVY
+141 DKVIGINYAY
-151 ILAAD
+151 TLAAD

-173 RGKDMTTTNIPNV
+173 RGKDMATTNIPNV

-385 QPVISWTRV
+385 QPVISWSKV
-394 NGAAQYEIY
+394 GGA
-403 RSATGK
+403 
-409 ANSFS
+409 
-414 IIRRTSALTYTDVNA
+414 
-429 AAGNTYYYVVRAM
+429 
-442 KGSGSSAVYS
+442 
-452 KFSPAQSIQ
+452 
-461 YAITSLNAP
+461 
-470 TMTLTSA
+470 
-477 ASGQPV
+477 
-483 ISWTRVNG
+483 
-491 AAQYEIYRSATG
+491 
-503 KANSFSIIRRTS
+503 
-515 ALTYTDVNAA
+515 
-525 AGNTYYYVVRAI
+525 
-537 SGSVKSAFCPAQSIQ
+537 
-552 YAVAS
+552 
-557 LNAPTMTLTSAAS
+557 
-570 GQPVISWTKVNGAA
+570 TK
-584 QYEVYRS
+584 
-591 TNGKNFSI
+591 
-599 IRRTAALSYTDTSA
+599 
-613 AAGTTYYYQVRAI
+613 
-626 NGSVKSAFCPAQ
+626 
-638 SIQYA
+638 
-643 ITSLNAPT
+643 
-651 MTLTSAASGQPVVSW
+651 
-666 TKVNGAA
+666 
-673 QYEVY
+673 YEVY

-777 SIIRRTAALSYT
+777 SIVRRTAALSFT
-789 DTSAAA
+789 DTNAAA
-795 GTTYYYQVR
+795 GATYYYQVR

-811 SAFCAAQSIQYAVAS
+811 SAFC
-826 LNAPTMTLTS
+826 P
-836 AASGQPVVSWTKVN
+836 
-850 GAAQYEVYRSTNGKN
+850 
-865 FSIVR
+865 
-870 RTAALSFTDTS
+870 
-881 AAAGTTYYYQVRAI
+881 
-895 NGSVKSDFCA
+895 

-946 WYEEDDV
+946 WYGEDDV

-977 YIGSSAFE
+977 YIGSSTFE
-985 GLDQLV
+985 GLDQLT

-999 EYIGWNAFR
+999 EYIGWGAFS
-1008 DCASLTSIVIPEG
+1008 DCASLTSIVVPEG
-1021 TKYLYGDA
+1021 IKVLYA
-1029 FIGCTSLRSVK
+1029 NTFARCTSLRSVK
-1040 LPSTLEDI
+1040 LPSTLEWIND
-1048 GGCIFQGCTS
+1048 CIFSGCTS
-1058 LRDIVLPEGLS
+1058 LQDIVLPEG
-1069 VITWRMFDGCTS
+1069 IDYIPWRMFDGCTS
-1081 LRSITIPGSVM
+1081 LRSVTIPGSIMSVSN
-1092 AIYDDAF
+1092 DAF

-1129 RRATPTCTG
+1129 RRVTPTCTG

-1147 TGSTN
+1147 TGSTD
-1152 RSGMPLIQWNKVSGA
+1152 RSGMPLVQWNKVSGA
-1167 ARYQLWC
+1167 AKYQLWC

-1330 WSYSMRW
+1330 WGYSMRW

>member
-13 VMLFTILPLGT
+13 VMLFTVLPLGT

-29 AEERASATAGE
+29 AEERASATANSGSISSGE
-40 GSVSGGKLL
+40 LL
-49 EGYLYR
+49 DGYLYR

-60 IRSYENGFNS
+60 IRNYETGFSS
-70 SSMAAT
+70 SSMAAS
-76 YSAKANLNAEE
+76 YSAKANLNRVEQN
-87 KTVYNTLKAEIEK
+87 VYNTLKAEIEK

-111 KTSGV
+111 KTTGV
-116 LGSQASADKVWH
+116 LGSQASATKVWH
-128 ALLSDLPYELYWH
+128 ALLADLPYELYWH
-141 DKVIGINYVY
+141 DKTEGKGVGF
-151 ILAAD
+151 
-156 NTPFKDVT
+156 TFTGSFKDVT

-173 RGKDMTTTNIPNV
+173 RGADLTTTNIPNV

-244 FDGDSTTNVVCEGYA
+244 FDGDTSTNVVCEGYA

-282 NVTGTMGTE
+282 SVTGTMGTE

-339 TVYTYG
+339 TVYTYDDV
-345 TETRTGFAAADL
+345 TRTGFAAADL

-375 VTLKADAASG
+375 VTLKADASTG
-385 QPVISWTRV
+385 QPVISWSKV
-394 NGAAQYEIY
+394 GGATQYEVY

-414 IIRRTSALTYTDVNA
+414 IIRRTAALSYTDTSA

-442 KGSGSSAVYS
+442 KGSGSSATYS
-452 KFSPAQSIQ
+452 KFSKAQQITYTVSSLAVPA
-461 YAITSLNAP
+461 
-470 TMTLTSA
+470 MTLTSA
-477 ASGQPV
+477 NSGQPV
-483 ISWTRVNG
+483 ISWSKVNG
-491 AAQYEIYRSATG
+491 AAQYEIYRSVDG
-503 KANSFSIIRRTS
+503 VKFSIIRRTA
-515 ALTYTDVNAA
+515 ALAYTDTSAV
-525 AGNTYYYVVRAI
+525 AGTTYYYKVRAI
-537 SGSVKSAFCPAQSIQ
+537 SGSMYSDFCAVQTIK
-552 YAVAS
+552 YAITS
-557 LNAPTMTLTSAAS
+557 LTAPTMTLTSGDS
-570 GQPVISWTKVNGAA
+570 GQPVISWTKVSGAA
-584 QYEVYRS
+584 QYEIFRS
-591 TNGKNFSI
+591 TDGSKFSI

-626 NGSVKSAFCPAQ
+626 NG
-638 SIQYA
+638 
-643 ITSLNAPT
+643 
-651 MTLTSAASGQPVVSW
+651 
-666 TKVNGAA
+666 
-673 QYEVY
+673 
-678 RSATGKANSF
+678 
-688 SIIRRTSALTYTDV
+688 D
-702 NAAAGNTYYYVV
+702 
-714 RAINGSVKSAF
+714 VKSAF

-734 VASLNAPTM
+734 IGSLTAPTM
-743 TLTSAASGQPV
+743 TLTSAAGGQPV
-754 VSWTKVNGAAQYEV
+754 ISWSKVNGAAQYEIF
-768 YRSTNGKNF
+768 RSTDGSKF

-804 AINGSVK
+804 AINGNVK
-811 SAFCAAQSIQYAVAS
+811 SDFCAAQSIQYAIAS
-826 LNAPTMTLTS
+826 LTAPTMTLTS
-836 AASGQPVVSWTKVN
+836 AANGQPVVSWTKVSGAAQYEIFRSTNGKNFSIIRRTAALSFTDTSAAAGTTYYYPVRAINGSVKSGFCAAQSIQYAIASLAAPAMTLTTTDNGQPVVSWSKVN

-881 AAAGTTYYYQVRAI
+881 AAAGATYYYQVRAI
-895 NGSVKSDFCA
+895 NGSVKSDFCP

-912 VSEYAGECGS
+912 VSEYGGECGS
-922 RATWR
+922 RATWS

-953 YHPAPWA
+953 YHPAPWT

-977 YIGSSAFE
+977 YIGGWAFS
-985 GLDQLV
+985 GLEQLA
-991 SVSLPDTM
+991 SVSLPDTL
-999 EYIGWNAFR
+999 EYIGWSAFR
-1008 DCASLTSIVIPEG
+1008 ECASLTSIVIPEG

-1048 GGCIFQGCTS
+1048 DGCIFQGCTS
-1058 LRDIVLPEGLS
+1058 LQDIVLLEGMTF
-1069 VITWRMFDGCTS
+1069 IPWRMFDGCTS
-1081 LRSITIPGSVM
+1081 LRSVTIPSSIMSVSN
-1092 AIYDDAF
+1092 DAF

-1108 IFGGSRTDWENMTF
+1108 IFGGSRADWESITF

-1129 RRATPTCTG
+1129 RRITPTCTG
-1138 STALAAPVV
+1138 STGLAAPVV

-1167 ARYQLWC
+1167 AGYQLWC
-1174 SRIYDDFGAVAYDLH
+1174 SRIYDDFGAVAYDLY
-1189 ADWDEEWFWDGNCCS
+1189 ADGNEDWFWDGNRCT
-1204 YLNNGSLEDGVT
+1204 YMNNGSLEDGVT

-1231 AFSKEIRITFEPVLA
+1231 AFSKEVRITFEPVLA

-1258 QPVLAWDKVSGAGYY
+1258 QPVLTWDKVSGAGYY

-1280 EDETDQCI
+1280 EDETDQRI
-1288 RRTAGLTWTDTTAEL
+1288 RRTAGLTWTDATAEL

-1330 WSYSMRW
+1330 WGYSMRW
-1337 DVLDTPEITE
+1337 SVLDTPELTE
-1347 VYSPEAGKAVL
+1347 AYSPEVGKAVIS
-1358 GWTKVSGADQ
+1358 WTKVSGADQ
-1368 YEIYRSTDG
+1368 YEIYRSADG
-1377 ENYSIVRRTAALTW
+1377 ENYSLVNRTSALTW
-1391 TDTTVQSGRVYY
+1391 TDTTVQSGWISY

-1410 VGSAKGYSDFLW
+1410 VGSAKGYSDFLRI
-1422 TNFFVR
+1422 NFFVR

>member
-1 MKKKILAALMAA
+1 M
-13 VMLFTILPLGT
+13 
-24 LDTAW
+24 
-29 AEERASATAGE
+29 
-40 GSVSGGKLL
+40 
-49 EGYLYR
+49 
-55 LAGMD
+55 
-60 IRSYENGFNS
+60 
-70 SSMAAT
+70 
-76 YSAKANLNAEE
+76 
-87 KTVYNTLKAEIEK
+87 
-100 IASGQRKDTNI
+100 
-111 KTSGV
+111 
-116 LGSQASADKVWH
+116 
-128 ALLSDLPYELYWH
+128 
-141 DKVIGINYVY
+141 
-151 ILAAD
+151 
-156 NTPFKDVT
+156 
-164 FSFAVAQEF
+164 
-173 RGKDMTTTNIPNV
+173 
-186 PAAVQTAR
+186 
-194 SVVAANASKS
+194 
-204 DHDKL
+204 
-209 QAYRQYIC
+209 
-217 DQVSYNYAA
+217 
-226 ARGEYANGYGNP
+226 
-238 WQLLWV
+238 
-244 FDGDSTTNVVCEGYA
+244 
-259 KSFKYLCDL
+259 
-268 TEESNGW
+268 
-275 TGDVETI
+275 
-282 NVTGTMGTE
+282 
-291 NHMWNIVRIGG
+291 
-302 GNYLVDVTNCDTGM
+302 
-316 KGYPQKLFL
+316 
-325 RGAVGDGISYTVEN
+325 
-339 TVYTYG
+339 
-345 TETRTGFAAADL
+345 
-357 KLSGTDY
+357 
-364 TPAATTLTAPT
+364 
-375 VTLKADAASG
+375 
-385 QPVISWTRV
+385 
-394 NGAAQYEIY
+394 
-403 RSATGK
+403 
-409 ANSFS
+409 
-414 IIRRTSALTYTDVNA
+414 
-429 AAGNTYYYVVRAM
+429 
-442 KGSGSSAVYS
+442 
-452 KFSPAQSIQ
+452 
-461 YAITSLNAP
+461 
-470 TMTLTSA
+470 
-477 ASGQPV
+477 
-483 ISWTRVNG
+483 
-491 AAQYEIYRSATG
+491 
-503 KANSFSIIRRTS
+503 
-515 ALTYTDVNAA
+515 
-525 AGNTYYYVVRAI
+525 VRAI
-537 SGSVKSAFCPAQSIQ
+537 S
-552 YAVAS
+552 
-557 LNAPTMTLTSAAS
+557 
-570 GQPVISWTKVNGAA
+570 
-584 QYEVYRS
+584 
-591 TNGKNFSI
+591 
-599 IRRTAALSYTDTSA
+599 
-613 AAGTTYYYQVRAI
+613 
-626 NGSVKSAFCPAQ
+626 GSVKSAFCPAQ

-734 VASLNAPTM
+734 ITSLNAPTM

-754 VSWTKVNGAAQYEV
+754 VSWRKVNGAAQYEV

-777 SIIRRTAALSYT
+777 SIVRRTAALSYT

-811 SAFCAAQSIQYAVAS
+811 S
-826 LNAPTMTLTS
+826 
-836 AASGQPVVSWTKVN
+836 
-850 GAAQYEVYRSTNGKN
+850 
-865 FSIVR
+865 
-870 RTAALSFTDTS
+870 
-881 AAAGTTYYYQVRAI
+881 
-895 NGSVKSDFCA
+895 DFCP

-912 VSEYAGECGS
+912 VSEYGGECGS

-946 WYEEDDV
+946 WYGEDDV

-977 YIGSSAFE
+977 YIGSSTFE
-985 GLDQLV
+985 GLDQLT

-999 EYIGWNAFR
+999 EYIGWGAFS
-1008 DCASLTSIVIPEG
+1008 DCASLTSIVVPEG
-1021 TKYLYGDA
+1021 IKVLYA
-1029 FIGCTSLRSVK
+1029 NTFARCTSLRSVK
-1040 LPSTLEDI
+1040 LPSTLEWIND
-1048 GGCIFQGCTS
+1048 CIFSGCTS
-1058 LRDIVLPEGLS
+1058 LQDIVLPEG
-1069 VITWRMFDGCTS
+1069 IDYIPWRMFDGCTS
-1081 LRSITIPGSVM
+1081 LRSVTIPGSIMSVSN
-1092 AIYDDAF
+1092 DAF

-1129 RRATPTCTG
+1129 RRVTPTCTG

-1147 TGSTN
+1147 TGSTD
-1152 RSGMPLIQWNKVSGA
+1152 RSGMPLVQWNKVSGA
-1167 ARYQLWC
+1167 AKYQLWC

-1231 AFSKEIRITFEPVLA
+1231 AFSKEIRITVEPVLA

-1280 EDETDQCI
+1280 EDGTDQCI

-1330 WSYSMRW
+1330 WGYSMRW

>member
-29 AEERASATAGE
+29 AEERASATASE

-76 YSAKANLNAEE
+76 YSAKANLNTEE
-87 KTVYNTLKAEIEK
+87 QTVYNTLKAEIEK

-111 KTSGV
+111 KTTGV

-141 DKVIGINYVY
+141 DKVIGINYAY

-173 RGKDMTTTNIPNV
+173 RGKDVTTTNIPNV

-194 SVVAANASKS
+194 SVVAANASKA

-226 ARGEYANGYGNP
+226 ARGEYANVYGNP

-282 NVTGTMGTE
+282 SVTGTMGTE

-364 TPAATTLTAPT
+364 TPAATTLTVPT
-375 VTLKADAASG
+375 MTLKADAASG
-385 QPVISWTRV
+385 QPVISWSKV
-394 NGAAQYEIY
+394 GGATQYE
-403 RSATGK
+403 
-409 ANSFS
+409 
-414 IIRRTSALTYTDVNA
+414 V
-429 AAGNTYYYVVRAM
+429 
-442 KGSGSSAVYS
+442 
-452 KFSPAQSIQ
+452 
-461 YAITSLNAP
+461 
-470 TMTLTSA
+470 
-477 ASGQPV
+477 
-483 ISWTRVNG
+483 
-491 AAQYEIYRSATG
+491 YRSATG

-570 GQPVISWTKVNGAA
+570 GQPV
-584 QYEVYRS
+584 
-591 TNGKNFSI
+591 
-599 IRRTAALSYTDTSA
+599 
-613 AAGTTYYYQVRAI
+613 
-626 NGSVKSAFCPAQ
+626 
-638 SIQYA
+638 
-643 ITSLNAPT
+643 
-651 MTLTSAASGQPVVSW
+651 
-666 TKVNGAA
+666 
-673 QYEVY
+673 
-678 RSATGKANSF
+678 
-688 SIIRRTSALTYTDV
+688 
-702 NAAAGNTYYYVV
+702 
-714 RAINGSVKSAF
+714 
-725 CAAQSIQYA
+725 
-734 VASLNAPTM
+734 
-743 TLTSAASGQPV
+743 
-754 VSWTKVNGAAQYEV
+754 
-768 YRSTNGKNF
+768 
-777 SIIRRTAALSYT
+777 
-789 DTSAAA
+789 
-795 GTTYYYQVR
+795 
-804 AINGSVK
+804 
-811 SAFCAAQSIQYAVAS
+811 
-826 LNAPTMTLTS
+826 
-836 AASGQPVVSWTKVN
+836 VSWTKVN

-870 RTAALSFTDTS
+870 RTAALSYTDTS

-895 NGSVKSDFCA
+895 NGSVKSDFSP

-912 VSEYAGECGS
+912 VSEYGGECGS

-938 KDGIYEYG
+938 KDGIYNYG

-953 YHPAPWA
+953 SPPAPWA
-960 EEGMPAVKKL
+960 EEVMPAVKKL

-977 YIGSSAFE
+977 YIGDSAFE

-999 EYIGWNAFR
+999 EYIGWSAFS

-1021 TKYLYGDA
+1021 IDGLCDFTFA
-1029 FIGCTSLRSVK
+1029 RCTSLRSVK
-1040 LPSTLEDI
+1040 LPSTMRWID
-1048 GGCIFQGCTS
+1048 GCIFSGCTS
-1058 LRDIVLPEGLS
+1058 LQDIVLPEGLTD
-1069 VITWRMFDGCTS
+1069 ITWQMFKDCTS
-1081 LRSITIPGSVM
+1081 LRSVTIPGSIMSVSN
-1092 AIYDDAF
+1092 DAF

-1129 RRATPTCTG
+1129 RRVTPTCTG
-1138 STALAAPVV
+1138 STGLAGPIIVAIVRIPCPP
-1147 TGSTN
+1147 TPESII
-1152 RSGMPLIQWNKVSGA
+1152 SFLMPFLLFSVSIYDLKSAHIRGA
-1167 ARYQLWC
+1167 ARYQLWR
-1174 SRIYDDFGAVAYDLH
+1174 SQIYDDFGAVAYDLH

-1204 YLNNGSLEDGVT
+1204 YLNNASLEDGVT

-1258 QPVLAWDKVSGAGYY
+1258 QPVLTWDKVSGAGCY

-1303 GKTYWYYLR
+1303 GKTYRYYLR

-1330 WSYSMRW
+1330 WGYNMRW
-1337 DVLDTPEITE
+1337 DVLDMPKLTE
-1347 VYSPEAGKAVL
+1347 AYSPEVGKAVI

-1391 TDTTVQSGRVYY
+1391 TDTTVQSGQVYY

-1422 TNFFVR
+1422 TSFFVR

>member
-1 MKKKILAALMAA
+1 MKKKILAALMAV

-111 KTSGV
+111 KTTGV

-141 DKVIGINYVY
+141 DKVIGINYAY
-151 ILAAD
+151 TLAAD

-226 ARGEYANGYGNP
+226 ARGEYANSYGNP

-385 QPVISWTRV
+385 QPVISWSKV
-394 NGAAQYEIY
+394 GGATKYEVY

-470 TMTLTSA
+470 SMTLTSA

-483 ISWTRVNG
+483 VSWTKVNG
-491 AAQYEIYRSATG
+491 AAQYEVYRSATG

-537 SGSVKSAFCPAQSIQ
+537 S
-552 YAVAS
+552 
-557 LNAPTMTLTSAAS
+557 
-570 GQPVISWTKVNGAA
+570 
-584 QYEVYRS
+584 
-591 TNGKNFSI
+591 
-599 IRRTAALSYTDTSA
+599 
-613 AAGTTYYYQVRAI
+613 
-626 NGSVKSAFCPAQ
+626 GSVKSAFCPAQ

-734 VASLNAPTM
+734 ITSLNAPTM

-754 VSWTKVNGAAQYEV
+754 VSWTKVSGAAQYEV

-777 SIIRRTAALSYT
+777 SIVRRTAALTYT
-789 DTSAAA
+789 DVNAAA

-811 SAFCAAQSIQYAVAS
+811 SAFCPAQSIQYAVAS

-870 RTAALSFTDTS
+870 RTAALSYTDTS

-895 NGSVKSDFCA
+895 NGSVKSDFCP

-912 VSEYAGECGS
+912 VSEYGGECGS

-946 WYEEDDV
+946 WYGEDDV

-960 EEGMPAVKKL
+960 EEGVPAVKKL

-977 YIGSSAFE
+977 YIGSSTFE
-985 GLDQLV
+985 GLDQLT

-999 EYIGWNAFR
+999 EYIGWGAFS
-1008 DCASLTSIVIPEG
+1008 DCASLTSIVVPEG
-1021 TKYLYGDA
+1021 IKVLYA
-1029 FIGCTSLRSVK
+1029 NTFARCTSLRSVK
-1040 LPSTLEDI
+1040 LPSTLEWIND
-1048 GGCIFQGCTS
+1048 CIFSGCTS
-1058 LRDIVLPEGLS
+1058 LQDIVLPEG
-1069 VITWRMFDGCTS
+1069 IDYIPWRMFDGCTS
-1081 LRSITIPGSVM
+1081 LRSVTIPGSIMSVSN
-1092 AIYDDAF
+1092 DAF

-1129 RRATPTCTG
+1129 RRVTPTCTG

-1147 TGSTN
+1147 TGSTD
-1152 RSGMPLIQWNKVSGA
+1152 RSGMPLVQWNKVSGA
-1167 ARYQLWC
+1167 AKYQLWC

-1330 WSYSMRW
+1330 WGYSMRW

>member
-13 VMLFTILPLGT
+13 VMLFAILPLGT

-87 KTVYNTLKAEIEK
+87 QTVYNTLKAEIEK

-111 KTSGV
+111 KTTGV

-141 DKVIGINYVY
+141 DKVIGINYAY

-194 SVVAANASKS
+194 SVVAANAPKS

-226 ARGEYANGYGNP
+226 ARGEYANVYGNP

-282 NVTGTMGTE
+282 SVTGTMGTE

-385 QPVISWTRV
+385 QPVISWSKV
-394 NGAAQYEIY
+394 GGATQYEVY

-470 TMTLTSA
+470 S
-477 ASGQPV
+477 
-483 ISWTRVNG
+483 
-491 AAQYEIYRSATG
+491 
-503 KANSFSIIRRTS
+503 
-515 ALTYTDVNAA
+515 
-525 AGNTYYYVVRAI
+525 
-537 SGSVKSAFCPAQSIQ
+537 
-552 YAVAS
+552 
-557 LNAPTMTLTSAAS
+557 
-570 GQPVISWTKVNGAA
+570 
-584 QYEVYRS
+584 
-591 TNGKNFSI
+591 
-599 IRRTAALSYTDTSA
+599 
-613 AAGTTYYYQVRAI
+613 
-626 NGSVKSAFCPAQ
+626 
-638 SIQYA
+638 
-643 ITSLNAPT
+643 

-666 TKVNGAA
+666 TRVNGAA

-734 VASLNAPTM
+734 VASLNVPTM
-743 TLTSAASGQPV
+743 TLKADAASGQPV
-754 VSWTKVNGAAQYEV
+754 VSWTKVSGAAQYEV

-777 SIIRRTAALSYT
+777 SIVRRTAALSYT

-804 AINGSVK
+804 AINGNVK
-811 SAFCAAQSIQYAVAS
+811 SA
-826 LNAPTMTLTS
+826 
-836 AASGQPVVSWTKVN
+836 
-850 GAAQYEVYRSTNGKN
+850 
-865 FSIVR
+865 
-870 RTAALSFTDTS
+870 
-881 AAAGTTYYYQVRAI
+881 
-895 NGSVKSDFCA
+895 FCA

-938 KDGIYEYG
+938 KDGIYNYG

-977 YIGSSAFE
+977 YIGDSAFE
-985 GLDQLV
+985 GLDQLT

-999 EYIGWNAFR
+999 EYIGWSAFS

-1021 TKYLYGDA
+1021 IDGLCDFTFA
-1029 FIGCTSLRSVK
+1029 RCTSLRSVK
-1040 LPSTLEDI
+1040 LPSTMRWID
-1048 GGCIFQGCTS
+1048 GCIFSGCTS
-1058 LRDIVLPEGLS
+1058 LQDIVLPEGLTD
-1069 VITWRMFDGCTS
+1069 ITWQMFKDCTS
-1081 LRSITIPGSVM
+1081 LRSITIPGSIMSVSN
-1092 AIYDDAF
+1092 DAF

-1129 RRATPTCTG
+1129 RRVTPTCTG
-1138 STALAAPVV
+1138 STALTAPVV

-1216 YSYKVRAVDANGNVG
+1216 YSYKVRTVDANGNVG

-1246 TPVISVTTNAQY
+1246 TPVISMTTNAQY
-1258 QPVLAWDKVSGAGYY
+1258 QPVLTWDKVSGAGYY

-1330 WSYSMRW
+1330 WGYSMRW
-1337 DVLDTPEITE
+1337 DVLDMPKLTE
-1347 VYSPEAGKAVL
+1347 AYSPEVGKAVI

-1391 TDTTVQSGRVYY
+1391 TDTTVQSGQVYY

-1422 TNFFVR
+1422 TSFFVR

>member
-29 AEERASATAGE
+29 AEERASATASE

-76 YSAKANLNAEE
+76 YSAKANLNTEE
-87 KTVYNTLKAEIEK
+87 QTVYNTLKAEIEK

-111 KTSGV
+111 KTTGV

-141 DKVIGINYVY
+141 DKVIGINYAY

-173 RGKDMTTTNIPNV
+173 RGKDVTTTNIPNV

-194 SVVAANASKS
+194 SVVAANASKA

-226 ARGEYANGYGNP
+226 ARGEYANVYGNP

-282 NVTGTMGTE
+282 SVTGTMGTE

-364 TPAATTLTAPT
+364 TPAATTLTVPT
-375 VTLKADAASG
+375 MTLKADAASG
-385 QPVISWTRV
+385 QPVISWSKV
-394 NGAAQYEIY
+394 GGATQYEVY

-470 TMTLTSA
+470 SMTLTSA

-483 ISWTRVNG
+483 ISWTRGNG
-491 AAQYEIYRSATG
+491 AAQYEI
-503 KANSFSIIRRTS
+503 
-515 ALTYTDVNAA
+515 
-525 AGNTYYYVVRAI
+525 
-537 SGSVKSAFCPAQSIQ
+537 
-552 YAVAS
+552 
-557 LNAPTMTLTSAAS
+557 
-570 GQPVISWTKVNGAA
+570 
-584 QYEVYRS
+584 
-591 TNGKNFSI
+591 
-599 IRRTAALSYTDTSA
+599 
-613 AAGTTYYYQVRAI
+613 
-626 NGSVKSAFCPAQ
+626 
-638 SIQYA
+638 
-643 ITSLNAPT
+643 
-651 MTLTSAASGQPVVSW
+651 
-666 TKVNGAA
+666 
-673 QYEVY
+673 Y

-743 TLTSAASGQPV
+743 TLKADTSSGQPV
-754 VSWTKVNGAAQYEV
+754 VSWTKVSGAAQYEV

-777 SIIRRTAALSYT
+777 SIVRRTAALSYT

-811 SAFCAAQSIQYAVAS
+811 SDFSPAQSIQYAVAS

-870 RTAALSFTDTS
+870 RTAALSYTDTS

-895 NGSVKSDFCA
+895 NGSVKSDFSP

-912 VSEYAGECGS
+912 VSEYGGECGS

-938 KDGIYEYG
+938 KDGIYNYG

-977 YIGSSAFE
+977 YIGDSAFE

-999 EYIGWNAFR
+999 EYIGWSAFS

-1021 TKYLYGDA
+1021 IDGLCDFTFA
-1029 FIGCTSLRSVK
+1029 RCTSLRSVK
-1040 LPSTLEDI
+1040 LPSTMRWID
-1048 GGCIFQGCTS
+1048 GCIFSGCTS
-1058 LRDIVLPEGLS
+1058 LQDIVLPEGLTD
-1069 VITWRMFDGCTS
+1069 ITWQMFKDCTS
-1081 LRSITIPGSVM
+1081 LRSVTIPGSIMSVSN
-1092 AIYDDAF
+1092 DAF

-1129 RRATPTCTG
+1129 RRVTPTCTG
-1138 STALAAPVV
+1138 STGLAAPVV
-1147 TGSTN
+1147 TGSTD
-1152 RSGMPLIQWNKVSGA
+1152 RSGMPLVQWNKVSGA
-1167 ARYQLWC
+1167 ARYQLWR
-1174 SRIYDDFGAVAYDLH
+1174 SQIYDDFGAVAYDLH

-1204 YLNNGSLEDGVT
+1204 YLNNASLEDGVT

-1258 QPVLAWDKVSGAGYY
+1258 QPVLTWDKVSGAGCY

-1303 GKTYWYYLR
+1303 GKTYRYYLR

-1330 WSYSMRW
+1330 WGYNMRW
-1337 DVLDTPEITE
+1337 DVLDMPKLTE
-1347 VYSPEAGKAVL
+1347 AYSPEVGKAVI

-1391 TDTTVQSGRVYY
+1391 TDTTVQSGQVYY

-1422 TNFFVR
+1422 TSFFVR

>member
-29 AEERASATAGE
+29 AEERASATASE
-40 GSVSGGKLL
+40 GSISGGKLL

-111 KTSGV
+111 KTTGV

-141 DKVIGINYVY
+141 DKVIGINYAY
-151 ILAAD
+151 TLAAD

-375 VTLKADAASG
+375 MTLKADAASG
-385 QPVISWTRV
+385 QPVISWSKV
-394 NGAAQYEIY
+394 GGATQYEVY

-414 IIRRTSALTYTDVNA
+414 IIRRT
-429 AAGNTYYYVVRAM
+429 
-442 KGSGSSAVYS
+442 
-452 KFSPAQSIQ
+452 
-461 YAITSLNAP
+461 
-470 TMTLTSA
+470 
-477 ASGQPV
+477 
-483 ISWTRVNG
+483 
-491 AAQYEIYRSATG
+491 
-503 KANSFSIIRRTS
+503 
-515 ALTYTDVNAA
+515 
-525 AGNTYYYVVRAI
+525 
-537 SGSVKSAFCPAQSIQ
+537 
-552 YAVAS
+552 
-557 LNAPTMTLTSAAS
+557 
-570 GQPVISWTKVNGAA
+570 
-584 QYEVYRS
+584 
-591 TNGKNFSI
+591 
-599 IRRTAALSYTDTSA
+599 AALAYTDTSA
-613 AAGTTYYYQVRAI
+613 AAGTTYYYKVRAMS
-626 NGSVKSAFCPAQ
+626 GSMYSDFCPVQ
-638 SIQYA
+638 TIKYA
-643 ITSLNAPT
+643 ITSLTAPS
-651 MTLTSAASGQPVVSW
+651 MTLKADTSSGQPVIRW

-714 RAINGSVKSAF
+714 RAISGSVKSAF

-754 VSWTKVNGAAQYEV
+754 VSWTKVNGAAQYEIYRSATGKANSFSIIRRTSALTYTDVNAAAGNTYYYVVRAINGSVKSAFCPAQSIQYAITSLNAPSMTLTSAASGQPVVSWTKVNGAAQYEV

-777 SIIRRTAALSYT
+777 SIVRRTAALSYT

-811 SAFCAAQSIQYAVAS
+811 SAFCAAQSIQYAVTS

-870 RTAALSFTDTS
+870 RTAALSYTDTS

-895 NGSVKSDFCA
+895 NGSVKSDFCP

-977 YIGSSAFE
+977 YIGGSAFE
-985 GLDQLV
+985 GLDQLT
-991 SVSLPDTM
+991 SVSLPDTL
-999 EYIGWNAFR
+999 EYIGWSVFR
-1008 DCASLTSIVIPEG
+1008 ECASLTSIVIPEG
-1021 TKYLYGDA
+1021 TKVLYA
-1029 FIGCTSLRSVK
+1029 NTFAYCTSLRSVK
-1040 LPSTLEDI
+1040 LPSTLEGI

-1058 LRDIVLPEGLS
+1058 LQDIVLPEGLTD
-1069 VITWRMFDGCTS
+1069 ITWQMFKDCTS
-1081 LRSITIPGSVM
+1081 LRSVTIPGSIMSVSN
-1092 AIYDDAF
+1092 DAF

-1108 IFGGSRTDWENMTF
+1108 IFGGSRADWEGITF

-1129 RRATPTCTG
+1129 RRVTPTCTG

-1147 TGSTN
+1147 TGSTD
-1152 RSGMPLIQWNKVSGA
+1152 RSGMPLVQWNKVSGA
-1167 ARYQLWC
+1167 AKYQLWC

-1258 QPVLAWDKVSGAGYY
+1258 QPVLTWDKVSGAGYY

-1330 WSYSMRW
+1330 WGYSMRW

-1410 VGSAKGYSDFLW
+1410 VGSAKGYSDFTR